1 MGKRGPSAQYAYGIT
16 IEAGNYNEVING
28 FEKRL
33 KDLDKVTKTTTATF
47 AALSEAMKS
56 GKRVDFSK
64 AEGQLTGLVA
74 EMEEVAKWRE
84 QLAGGQKLSDMFDG
98 LEQVKQSLGQ
108 VTGQLDKF
116 GDNIEEIFSILQS
129 VPQNTSKTFVDIRK
143 VLSQTASDM
152 NKIIAE
158 LNNPTEKTDVSG
170 LKNQLSSLATDFVN
184 EWNKAAA
191 QGIKMDQVVDFK
203 PFANIIKTAIN
214 GARSLGTEFNDV
226 SASVTEA
233 TKNVVALYNVK
244 HPTGMFK
251 DLASGISNVGT
262 QSKKTEQTV
271 VKFSSAFK
279 AAISIVDKFSK
290 SDMGLSKKNK
300 EMDEFLAK
308 LKNPEITIDLKN
320 KEVEEEFYKLA
331 DIYDDIVGANNIT
344 PEFLKNLPIDKL
356 KELGS
361 TLQNIIAMGKEF
373 PEFINTDEDNEVSI
387 LDAYGSDLKKVI
399 EGIKALLDEANAQI
413 AESVKTLKSQLE
425 ALGLK
430 DIELDVKLVD
440 LTGDKVQEYVNQLNQ
455 FVDDLTGQLKNKGAI
470 ELPVNIQMPGITPDN
485 ADSKKAKDVISA
497 AMDEYSEI
505 AKDASKEAT
514 KNAKGKAMSKIIS
527 GAFGSNENLDLYLS
541 YIKQQFSKIR
551 ETVRQQ
557 KKEIQD
563 MLSLDFTWNK
573 GEASNS
579 FSNLF
584 VELQDYFADPE
595 NAIKVEI
602 DSTYLKDGIKNA
614 FKDAGGIDLKLPS
627 SGTPM
632 DQSQLAA
639 AIISAFRGTLP
650 TGRQSSTPVTK
661 QTTTSSSASPVTEAD
676 VKDRFVFNI
685 KEFMSKYS
693 GELSEGLN
701 QTLEN
706 IVNSVRDVAKTA
718 NGSKVNQEVRAKIQ
732 AAFGSLDL
740 SKVAEMTNE
749 EIISWVQNA
758 LLKADESGRAIGA
771 DLPKALDNTKVS
783 WKSVSNFTNA
793 LNQLFI
799 KIENETRDV
808 EQAAN
813 ERNKVAI
820 LKDFGYRA
828 RAIDS
833 KSAVVRKLGKG
844 EVDTDFLKSQ
854 MERLQSVKAYK
865 DSLGEEGSKIVKWLD
880 SAIAIYQKLINI
892 SNGTTTFNTEA
903 EKQEEITKLR
913 DELSKIRV
921 SDDKS
926 LIETLSGEITV
937 SKKYKNGTKSRGQR
951 KGFTGSSRSLE
962 KALSLIEKTGDDG
975 VITIKFTSGPND
987 KAFKE
992 WIESENEY
1000 GRTVNTLR
1008 RSKDNNLR
1016 GESKSSLIS
1025 PREDRER
1032 LLDQKIDFKPFSQ
1045 SRKPIDWDEYKNDL
1059 QRRLQENE
1067 EALAEQQKIV
1077 DEARKNLTSA
1087 KRAVSSSS
1095 KKVYSGSGDI
1105 NDEWI
1110 AKEEDILKLATED
1123 KNSGLN
1129 DKSIKQLSKLVKSSY
1144 SKDSKSFKK
1153 AYATAQKDLE
1163 SLMSKEATEDNIA
1176 QVKSLLDFINS
1187 LNRAAE
1193 NYTSAA
1199 KYVDEKFVINEE
1211 IDKSLFESASKRVSD
1226 AGEIKVKSKK
1236 YKGTGLPQTNV
1247 SKLVSGIKRKE
1258 SIEEF
1263 SSYSSAYQEHI
1274 KSLLDSAL
1282 TDLKET
1288 MQGKDTSANRK
1299 KIQSI
1304 LQYIDNLKRQFDQ
1317 FKEIEQK
1324 IYEAYNFGKTKKD
1337 VKFENLSSVDNIIE
1351 NYKTGKEVLQRKI
1364 EEIDQQLAYLDQQK
1378 GNIKHYTD
1386 EQKAIAKLQLD
1397 ASNYYSGISKVKQLE
1412 YNFNNAQT
1420 EQEKEKFAQLLQ
1432 SAKSQNAN
1440 DASKN
1445 IGNVIKFIEELESKL
1460 SDKNI
1465 SEQDRN
1471 TLSSVLQ
1478 EAQSLFKELNV
1489 ANVTGKT
1496 PLFQMSQ
1503 SRYEDII
1510 ADNSAEAERIAEAE
1524 KKALARRA
1532 KVVEKLNDFEAN
1544 SPGAEALRRASS
1556 VKSGESYRSKSIST
1570 QIDKTNA
1577 QSVFNE
1583 SEEKLRVLE
1592 KEKEALQAEK
1602 EKVAEKKKYN
1612 NLLIQE
1618 KKLKEEIAAAD
1629 KAGVSSEEKKIELT
1643 KLQEKIAKQEKK
1655 LGINFEEVSP
1665 SMTKEKAFDKASEY
1679 DAQEKLLRSQVKAL
1693 ESKVESAQELIN
1705 SLTARGFNSAK
1716 GEAELRRFTND
1727 RVADFRSSDYFR
1739 TKKDEIR
1746 DKYLKG
1752 VYKEDGTLDSS
1763 DSLEGK
1769 IRELADK
1776 YSKDID
1782 KIFFNI
1788 ADVKEGNAQEF
1799 LSGLIGDQTRFS
1811 NAFKGNND
1819 VGQKFMADYEEFK
1832 SFYWELIKEEESKV
1846 VDDYKK
1852 SIKVDKHNGTVSYTS
1867 YDGDT
1872 IQEVVVDLKS
1882 QIIQGLKEQ
1891 IEAELMPTL
1900 SEKTGLL
1907 GRVSDSKKQALDF
1920 AGLKES
1926 DIRNIDVD
1934 SKIASLKSD
1943 IEGLKSTN
1951 ISAKDRDIEGAK
1963 QRDLE
1968 RQKSIIEEIE
1978 SVNSRIT
1985 YNEIDQIKLVRELNA
2000 EKENYLKSINKDGS
2014 KSDAGKIAIER
2025 LKTNATAEYVN
2036 SDAYKSQV
2044 EAINNK
2050 YYGKGENGKSLFDES
2065 IDKIVPKYKDAIYR
2079 ILSNTSKYTEEEID
2093 GFLKLI
2099 QDNPELYSSSDA
2111 YFKLG
2116 KTKNAEMAKTLS
2128 DNSERVWSNLV
2139 REYSSIKGF
2148 VEDGIERDIKALIK
2162 NYRDSFEI
2170 NNDNNTVSYTSYV
2183 NGKAENVVRNL
2194 KETLLSVIKQEIAD
2208 ILSGKNIDSIVN
2220 DVVGS
2225 KAKDLYSKRNSA
2237 TYLQKQLKELD
2248 AQKQVIESRIAS
2260 GALSEEDQKEVD
2272 KQLKEKKAIED
2283 KIAVLEKEIEAWEF
2297 VKKAREEA
2305 RELDKKTDQEREATE
2320 LSKIER
2326 YEQSITEKKEKQ
2338 RQLQEELNLLRGE
2351 EVKDV
2356 DTIERKE
2363 SELEEVTKKITE
2375 LEGKK
2380 QKSEG
2385 SLGRIRERIENAPVV
2400 SEASSSGGGILSP
2413 IVNLLTEIRDILSRI
2428 SGVSVKSGESG
2439 KSGSAPNSG
2448 EKTKSEINSML
2459 SKYWYKKNGKSA
2471 TQEEWKQLKQDYVDG
2486 KLTDLDEVLAQEVQ
2500 AKIEKEKK
2508 EDTKPVAK
2516 KNDTK
2521 KSDDRF
2527 SNILRLAGFRDE
2539 NNKAIQLA
2547 SKSTD
2552 EFLSDAQALYDDVKN
2567 WSGDKTSDE
2576 YLAKQ
2581 LSLGKTL
2588 TALRSSLPR
2597 TYSGKNGYTNA
2608 EEWANYLS
2616 ENGLS
2621 GAMESSIKNQKNLK
2635 AVIENGVTVVAEEV
2649 VEQGVEEGKNVAE
2662 EPKQEST
2669 SKKQK
2674 YAGGLTWSK
2683 AKDAI
2688 KNGANKPEDGLS
2700 LEEYITK
2707 AQSLY
2712 NEINSWVGEK
2722 NIEYFSK
2729 RLELGSVM
2737 QKAAVAVKQ
2746 ANPDKKFKNTDLY
2759 NYFAKQYNM
2768 ENVNSLALT
2777 AKRLDGNKEI
2787 MEALADVK
2795 PVDTTP
2801 VTQSV
2806 ENTDNAVVEHVA
2818 ETAKTVE
2825 EEVRQTAEQQKQVEL
2840 SNAEKLKLAKKELQK
2855 RLDAA
2860 KSIQD
2865 GTTLKSN
2872 KVIVTHSDESKK
2884 GVKYSLDENIES
2896 IDEFAEGVWKLT
2908 EAFKDGADA
2917 ANIEYGFATQNGK
2930 RIQLAKGDNDSV
2942 NFTRFHGDI
2951 DSLTHSHSYTKGV
2964 NNMVFSLAD
2973 IDQLETLGTRNNL
2986 KRYNLIYDNEMMS
2999 LNLGKNSQEA
3009 AEAIADC
3016 YPQINDVVM
3025 AMLSREDGNSI
3036 PAENTEEMARILNGY
3051 LQKVVED
3058 AGGRL
3063 SVVNSKGENVTS
3075 KYSITDDEY
3084 NKFNNVLAKF
3094 QSYYDNNFG
3103 SVSKSDHVS
3112 VIRQYLSEEF
3122 GKEFMANITSKSN
3135 ANPHGGLYT
3144 EFSAIPE
3151 YDDEDKKMLDYAEQV
3166 TLYSKK
3172 IVAAEKAFVESLQK
3186 MSNED
3191 LMSFINQ
3198 AEETLGVKKEPEVKP
3213 TLTKAQIAALNPD
3226 DVTALQKASIK
3237 QFSKVRNWNENNVG
3251 NIEGFLGADNKTLVA
3266 YKTQFEELA
3275 KIALDLKAKGESGT
3289 IITKDDISQ
3298 LDIAISK
3305 TKELQTALTKEA
3317 QFKQMK
3323 DAGLIVSGKTKIKS
3337 TDSYSE
3343 RQDIMAQYAKKYA
3356 AQNKSE
3362 YQFGQYDF
3370 INDKI
3375 SFNMIDSAGQVTK
3388 VIMGW
3393 SDAFNTAYIQSSKL
3407 QGSLDKIT
3415 QEVYKTDEAI
3425 KAGEEYGFFQEQ
3437 SEGVKAYKDAL
3448 AEYEAQVKAVAKS
3461 SQKDLAQNF
3470 EELHTAQ
3477 EKAINAGRDLLDKQ
3491 KDAYGFNN
3499 AQKVLGR
3506 TGDVDAVLQ
3515 NYRDQGINVNDIE
3528 LVRNYNDAMGDL
3540 NKKIEELK
3548 KNGKLWDANEQPGL
3562 KLLADRAIEAEKA
3575 LLKADEAQ
3583 RQLNGEVIK
3592 GKNAKFFE
3600 GINPNNVDQVKQ
3612 AMEQYARSINGVDAQ
3627 SIKWSEDQKTLSY
3640 SVRTGKREVSDF
3652 TIGVKELTNEFYEA
3666 RTGTR
3671 AVKTGME
3678 EFLGSIGD
3686 KFKEVGR
3693 YLLSFGSFYRVWGE
3707 IQKGVTYVRE
3717 IDSALT
3723 ELKKVTDETDETYA
3737 QFLNTMS
3744 QTGAEVGATVK
3755 DLTNMA
3761 ANWARLGYS
3770 IQEAGELAKSTAV
3783 LLNVSEFTDADTAS
3797 KALIS
3802 TMQAYGYAAEDS
3814 MHVVD
3819 VLNEIGNNFAIS
3831 SDGIATA
3838 LQDSASSLMAA
3849 GNNLEQSVAM
3859 IAAANKVL
3867 QDPNSVGSALRTISL
3882 RIRGTSVKV
3891 LEEMGEETDGVIESV
3906 SKLQAKVKGLSG
3918 VDILTD
3924 TGAYKDTYTI
3934 IKEIGQVWEQM
3945 NDINRAALL
3954 ELLAGKNRSNAMAA
3968 LLTNM
3973 EDLEGA
3979 YEDAMAAQGSAEA
3992 ENEKYMN
3999 SIQGRIDQFNN
4010 ALQTMW
4016 SSELDSGFVKFIVSA
4031 GTALVKFIDTIGLL
4045 PSILTMIGAIKLGKI
4060 FLPKMWTSLTIA
4072 VTTHIAALSGETAA
4086 IEALNGAK
4094 VKAAIMDSTSISN
4107 DVKEIA
4113 IKTLLTGEIGNE
4125 TVVTDLNTVSKIKAA
4140 LAQQGLNDAQ
4150 ISGVLSAMGLTT
4162 ANVGLGTSFKLLA
4175 ANIWKSIK
4183 AILVYIATNPWTWVA
4198 IGATA
4203 AIIVIA
4209 KLTKTHQ
4216 EYVKEL
4222 KETSDE
4228 ISDVKS
4234 NLSSLEDELKSV
4246 SDRIDELNSK
4256 DKLSFTEKEELKNLK
4271 AQNAELERSIR
4282 IEEQKE
4288 KRLQKKAAKN
4298 LNDAVKTDYSINGKS
4313 TVYKDSDGNY
4323 VSQTVAVDQSANN
4336 YAPGNE
4342 KLNDGYSKETVSSI
4356 QAKII
4361 EYERTQKELEEAKD
4375 ELEKLGDE
4383 AEDKEVKNA
4392 QAKVD
4397 RLQRS
4402 ADSAYDAISN
4412 TMDKFNEDYLSQ
4424 DGVEWQYGNPDEL
4437 EDWQKQM
4444 NANLKIIY
4452 DAQDKLAIG
4461 ADNTGKAI
4469 KSAFSRVT
4477 LQTEF
4482 RDELKEI
4489 QDTAGITGEKL
4500 KEMYEA
4506 DNSTDNTGMKALI
4519 QSLMDCGVIANAS
4532 AEELQKVVDLS
4543 LELGDSASDAATAN
4557 KKLARSQKMLQ
4568 YSRLYKELHKYTDA
4582 LRDGRK
4588 RSGEL
4593 FAQDKKSVQA
4603 IREKMAA
4610 LSEEISKYDILG
4622 DQMNE
4627 AKEAFTDFENA
4638 KKSSEENPE
4647 YIDTAG
4653 EMFQAVIDGFH
4664 SAEMGSETF
4673 KAAFKGLIPESVY
4686 KDLDTLEERYTAA
4699 GEYVKNTL
4707 SRYFKIEY
4715 DDDGA
4720 VKSVETTTKNIETF
4734 IEDAKEKGLM
4744 SFSDGVW
4751 TVEETDFKKFADK
4764 MGITESMLVAI
4775 GTQMDN
4781 IDADWIMGDNSSF
4794 FDSFD
4799 MGTEANIYK
4808 TTKALTDL
4816 DQQFIDGKISVDEYT
4831 QKYQELQ
4838 DKLSENKENA
4848 INDIINYDNATK
4860 KVDELQNSLK
4870 AATDKLNELKNNPEA
4885 TEDQIAE
4892 AAKNANEIATNL
4904 QTALQ
4909 NKSALEKPSQVLVEF
4924 AVANIEDEKAKIVAE
4939 LGTIDASIKLTTT
4952 DKDGKEQ
4959 INSSIIKQLDDGT
4972 YEINVDANLTEE
4984 SKAKVQSYVD
4994 LLNKEAQINSYVEG
5008 DQGAK
5013 ESADDLKKT
5022 YEDLSQVIKDLPSP
5036 KINTSLAQSAVNTL
5050 KKTVDNLKDSFD
5062 DLPTE
5067 VTTTVTTVN
5076 RTVNETV
5083 ERKSTGF
5090 GWIDKILGLNFDGNA
5105 HFDGAANASGT
5116 LGAEKTETSLVGEL
5130 GPELRVRGN
5139 RWEMLGEN
5147 GTEFADV
5154 QKGDIIFNHKQ
5165 TEELL
5170 KNGHISSRGK
5180 AFVGGTAYAGTS
5192 GTIFTKYATEKDYG
5206 GKVPDWYGHADLLY
5220 DAANSVSDAAD
5231 DISDA
5236 ADDFE
5241 EVFDWF
5247 EVLLEE
5253 IEDNISLMN
5262 AKLEN
5267 TVGISAKKGI
5277 YSEILN
5283 TEQFKLQELY
5293 EGIKLYSD
5301 YANKLL
5307 AKVPDQYKEMAKNG
5321 AVAITDFLGE
5331 ANEEVVDS
5339 INNYREWA
5347 KKVSDLNQQLEET
5360 KTKISDTHV
5369 EIQNMLKDEYD
5380 NRISL
5385 ITSVNDRI
5393 QGTIDLLDE
5402 EGKRSSAVMYEEMI
5416 KNSTKQLSE
5425 LQSKRAEMQRAL
5437 DEAVRSGDVAREST
5451 QWYEM
5456 VNAIN
5461 DVDSEINDCRIDLE
5475 GFQNSI
5481 NQLHWD
5487 NFEKFIDAIDNVG
5500 NEISNL
5506 GDLID
5511 EEDVVDEVGN
5521 WTDKG
5526 ITALGLYAQ
5535 EMERAKYRAGQYGK
5549 EIEYLNQEYAAGKYS
5564 VDEYNEKLQELKDGQ
5579 WDSIKSYEAAKKSI
5593 IDLNKTRVEAI
5604 KDGIQKEIDAYSEL
5618 IDKKKEELS
5627 LQKDAHDFSKQVTEQ
5642 QKNIANI
5649 QKQLAA
5655 MAGDNS
5661 ASAIARRKQLEA
5673 ELAAA
5678 QEELDELYYNH
5689 SVEKQ
5694 QEALDK
5700 SLENYQDDKQNEMDA
5715 LDESLKNEEQII
5727 ADSYATITA
5736 NTESVAQTLSD
5747 IASQYGITLS
5757 DSVMQPWLDGANA
5770 IGTYQEQLDTSMSS
5784 FTQQLEALKQMYADL
5799 QNQADSAGRS
5809 MVDAINGNKS
5819 KTEGATYTPPTPS
5832 QPSTPSKPSKPS
5844 APSTGSSVTVKK
5856 SATRFSRDGGNGTRM
5871 QSWVPGS
5878 TFTVYQV
5885 SDSEVLIG
5893 RNGQY
5898 TGWVRLSD
5906 IEGYA
5911 KGTKE
5916 IQNNQLAMLD
5926 ELGDELV
5933 LHAGKNGRLE
5943 YLTKGTSVVPA
5954 DITSNLMKL
5963 GSLDPKDILERNRP
5977 SIGAPHV
5984 IDNSIELKMEFGS
5997 LVHVDTVS
6005 NDTLPY
6011 LQKMVRN
6018 EFDNCMKHVNQGL
6031 KKFVR

>member
-33 KDLDKVTKTTTATF
+33 KNLDKVTATTTKTF

-56 GKRVDFSK
+56 GKQVDFGK

-84 QLAGGQKLSDMFDG
+84 QLSGGQKLSDMFDG
-98 LEQVKQSLGQ
+98 LDQVKQSLGQ
-108 VTGQLDKF
+108 ITSQMDKF
-116 GDNIEEIFSILQS
+116 GDNIEEIFSILQN
-129 VPQNTSKTFVDIRK
+129 VPQNTSKTFVDVRK
-143 VLSQTASDM
+143 VLQKQASEM
-152 NKIIAE
+152 NAIIKE

-170 LKNQLSSLATDFVN
+170 LKKQLSSLATDFVN
-184 EWNKAAA
+184 EWNKATS
-191 QGIKMDQVVDFK
+191 QGVKMDQVVDFK
-203 PFANIIKTAIN
+203 PFANIIKTAIS
-214 GARSLGTEFNDV
+214 GARSLGAEFNDV

-251 DLASGISNVGT
+251 DMVSGISNVGT

-361 TLQNIIAMGKEF
+361 TLQNIIAMGKKF
-373 PEFINTDEDNEVSI
+373 PEFINTDEDDEVSI

-413 AESVKTLKSQLE
+413 AESVRTLKDQLE

-497 AMDEYSEI
+497 VMDEYSEI

-573 GEASNS
+573 GETSNS

-650 TGRQSSTPVTK
+650 TDRQSSTPVTK
-661 QTTTSSSASPVTEAD
+661 QTTAFSSASPVTEAD

-880 SAIAIYQKLINI
+880 SAITIYQKLINI

-926 LIETLSGEITV
+926 LIETLSGEIAV

-1000 GRTVNTLR
+1000 GKTVNTLR

-1045 SRKPIDWDEYKNDL
+1045 SRKPIDWDGYESDL

-1087 KRAVSSSS
+1087 KRVASSSS

-1163 SLMSKEATEDNIA
+1163 SLMSKEATEDNVA
-1176 QVKSLLDFINS
+1176 QIKSLLDFINS
-1187 LNRAAE
+1187 LNRATE

-1199 KYVDEKFVINEE
+1199 KYVDEKFVINKE
-1211 IDKSLFESASKRVSD
+1211 IDESLFESASKRVSD
-1226 AGEIKVKSKK
+1226 AGEIKVKSKG
-1236 YKGTGLPQTNV
+1236 YKGTKLPQTNV
-1247 SKLVSGIKRKE
+1247 SELVSGIKRKE

-1263 SSYSSAYQEHI
+1263 SSYSSAYQEYI

-1282 TDLKET
+1282 TDLNET
-1288 MQGKDTSANRK
+1288 VQGKDTSANRK

-1304 LQYIDNLKRQFDQ
+1304 LQYIDNLKKQFDQ

-1337 VKFENLSSVDNIIE
+1337 VKFENLSSVDDIIE
-1351 NYKTGKEVLQRKI
+1351 NYKTGKEILQRKI
-1364 EEIDQQLAYLDQQK
+1364 EEIDEQLAYLDKQK

-1460 SDKNI
+1460 SDKKI

-1524 KKALARRA
+1524 KKALVRRA
-1532 KVVEKLNDFEAN
+1532 KAVEKLNDFEAN
-1544 SPGAEALRRASS
+1544 SLGAEALRRVSS
-1556 VKSGESYRSKSIST
+1556 VKSGESYRSKSVST

-1577 QSVFNE
+1577 QSIFNE
-1583 SEEKLRVLE
+1583 SEERLRVLE

-1618 KKLKEEIAAAD
+1618 KKLKEEITAAD
-1629 KAGVSSEEKKIELT
+1629 KAGVSSEEKKAELT

-1665 SMTKEKAFDKASEY
+1665 SMTKKKAFDKASEY

-1799 LSGLIGDQTRFS
+1799 LNGLIGDQTRFS

-1832 SFYWELIKEEESKV
+1832 SFYWELIKEEENKV

-1852 SIKVDKHNGTVSYTS
+1852 SIKVDKHNGTISYIS

-1943 IEGLKSTN
+1943 IESLKSTN

-1978 SVNSRIT
+1978 DIDSRIT
-1985 YNEIDQIKLVRELNA
+1985 SNVKDQIKLERELNA

-2036 SDAYKSQV
+2036 SDDYKSQV

-2079 ILSNTSKYTEEEID
+2079 ILSKTSKYTEEEID

-2128 DNSERVWSNLV
+2128 NNSERVWSNLV
-2139 REYSSIKGF
+2139 REYSSIKGS

-2170 NNDNNTVSYTSYV
+2170 NNDNNIVSYTSYA
-2183 NGKAENVVRNL
+2183 NGKTENVVRNL
-2194 KETLLSVIKQEIAD
+2194 KETLLSVIEQEIVD

-2220 DVVGS
+2220 DAVGS

-2237 TYLQKQLKELD
+2237 IYLQKQLDGLNV
-2248 AQKQVIESRIAS
+2248 QKQVIESRIAN
-2260 GALSEEDQKEVD
+2260 GTLSEEDQKEID

-2305 RELDKKTDQEREATE
+2305 RELDRKTDQEREATE

-2356 DTIERKE
+2356 DVIERKE

-2385 SLGRIRERIENAPVV
+2385 NLGRIRERIENAPVV

-2439 KSGSAPNSG
+2439 KSGSTPNSDG
-2448 EKTKSEINSML
+2448 KTKREINSML
-2459 SKYWYKKNGKSA
+2459 SEYWQKKNGRSA
-2471 TQEEWKQLKQDYVDG
+2471 TKEEWNKLKSDYTSG
-2486 KLTDLDEVLAQEVQ
+2486 NLTDLEQVLGQGV
-2500 AKIEKEKK
+2500 
-2508 EDTKPVAK
+2508 
-2516 KNDTK
+2516 
-2521 KSDDRF
+2521 
-2527 SNILRLAGFRDE
+2527 
-2539 NNKAIQLA
+2539 
-2547 SKSTD
+2547 
-2552 EFLSDAQALYDDVKN
+2552 
-2567 WSGDKTSDE
+2567 
-2576 YLAKQ
+2576 
-2581 LSLGKTL
+2581 
-2588 TALRSSLPR
+2588 
-2597 TYSGKNGYTNA
+2597 
-2608 EEWANYLS
+2608 S
-2616 ENGLS
+2616 E
-2621 GAMESSIKNQKNLK
+2621 
-2635 AVIENGVTVVAEEV
+2635 VAEEV
-2649 VEQGVEEGKNVAE
+2649 VKQGVEKGKKASKENNTPVTKSKDKAKDSLEDGISTVASEVVEQGTKEGKKTA
-2662 EPKQEST
+2662 KEST

-2674 YAGGLTWSK
+2674 YAGGLTWSQTK
-2683 AKDAI
+2683 EKIKKDATT
-2688 KNGANKPEDGLS
+2688 PEDGLS

-2801 VTQSV
+2801 VTQAV
-2806 ENTDNAVVEHVA
+2806 ENADNAVVEHVT

-2825 EEVRQTAEQQKQVEL
+2825 EEVKQTTEQQKQVEL
-2840 SNAEKLKLAKKELQK
+2840 SNAEKLKLARKEAQR
-2855 RLDAA
+2855 RLDIA
-2860 KSIQD
+2860 KGIAQD
-2865 GTTLKSN
+2865 GTKSN
-2872 KVIVTHSDESKK
+2872 SKEVIKP
-2884 GVKYSLDENIES
+2884 ES
-2896 IDEFAEGVWKLT
+2896 IPSIQNPEHIFNEGVESTEAFVKEVWKLT
-2908 EAFKDGADA
+2908 EAFKAGANV

-2930 RIQLAKGDNDSV
+2930 RVQLAKGDNGSV
-2942 NFTRFHGDI
+2942 DFKRFYGDV
-2951 DSLTHSHSYTKGV
+2951 DSLTHSHSYTKGL
-2964 NNMVFSLAD
+2964 NNMIFSLAD
-2973 IDQLETLGTRNNL
+2973 IDQLETLGTKNNL
-2986 KRYNLIYDNEMMS
+2986 KKYNLIYDNEMMS

-3009 AEAIADC
+3009 VEAIADC
-3016 YPQINDVVM
+3016 YPQINDIVS

-3036 PAENTEEMARILNGY
+3036 PAENSDEMARILNGY
-3051 LQKVVED
+3051 LQRVVED

-3084 NKFNNVLAKF
+3084 SKLNNVLSKF
-3094 QSYYDNNFG
+3094 QGYYDANYG
-3103 SVSKSDHVS
+3103 EISKSDYIAT
-3112 VIRQYLSEEF
+3112 IRQYLAEEF
-3122 GKEFMANITSKSN
+3122 GKEYMSNVYSKSN
-3135 ANPHGGLYT
+3135 INPHGGIVAEY
-3144 EFSAIPE
+3144 SP
-3151 YDDEDKKMLDYAEQV
+3151 YDDELLAQSEQITLHAKKV
-3166 TLYSKK
+3166 
-3172 IVAAEKAFVESLQK
+3172 VEAQEAWQTALRE
-3186 MSNED
+3186 MTNED
-3191 LMSFINQ
+3191 LLTTIRQLENAS
-3198 AEETLGVKKEPEVKP
+3198 GVNKEPEIKP

-3251 NIEGFLGADNKTLVA
+3251 NIEEKLGVDNKTLVA

-3275 KIALDLKAKGESGT
+3275 KIALDLKTKGESGT

-3298 LDIAISK
+3298 LDTAIAK
-3305 TKELQTALTKEA
+3305 TKELQSELTKEA
-3317 QFKQMK
+3317 QLKQMK
-3323 DAGLIVSGKTKIKS
+3323 DASLIVSGKTKIKS

-3356 AQNKSE
+3356 TQNKSE

-3393 SDAFNTAYIQSSKL
+3393 SEAFNSAYIQSSKL

-3448 AEYEAQVKAVAKS
+3448 AEYEAQVKAVSKS

-3470 EELHTAQ
+3470 EALHTAQ
-3477 EKAINAGRDLLDKQ
+3477 EKVINAGKDLLDKQ

-3499 AQKVLGR
+3499 AQKVIGR

-3515 NYRDQGINVNDIE
+3515 NYRDQGINVNDVE
-3528 LVRNYNDAMGDL
+3528 LVKNYNDAIAAL
-3540 NKKIEELK
+3540 NDKVKTLK
-3548 KNGKLWDANEQPGL
+3548 ENGKLWDHDEQSGL

-3600 GINPNNVDQVKQ
+3600 GVDPNNVDQVKQ

-3627 SIKWSEDQKTLSY
+3627 SIKWSEDQRALSY
-3640 SVRTGKREVSDF
+3640 SVRTGKNEVSDF

-3693 YLLSFGSFYRVWGE
+3693 YLLSFGSFYSVWGE
-3707 IQKGVTYVRE
+3707 IQNGVTYVRE

-3797 KALIS
+3797 EALIS

-3831 SDGIATA
+3831 SDGISTA

-3859 IAAANKVL
+3859 IAAA
-3867 QDPNSVGSALRTISL
+3867 
-3882 RIRGTSVKV
+3882 
-3891 LEEMGEETDGVIESV
+3891 
-3906 SKLQAKVKGLSG
+3906 
-3918 VDILTD
+3918 
-3924 TGAYKDTYTI
+3924 
-3934 IKEIGQVWEQM
+3934 
-3945 NDINRAALL
+3945 
-3954 ELLAGKNRSNAMAA
+3954 
-3968 LLTNM
+3968 
-3973 EDLEGA
+3973 
-3979 YEDAMAAQGSAEA
+3979 
-3992 ENEKYMN
+3992 
-3999 SIQGRIDQFNN
+3999 
-4010 ALQTMW
+4010 
-4016 SSELDSGFVKFIVSA
+4016 
-4031 GTALVKFIDTIGLL
+4031 
-4045 PSILTMIGAIKLGKI
+4045 I
-4060 FLPKMWTSLTIA
+4060 FYGCSYR
-4072 VTTHIAALSGETAA
+4072 
-4086 IEALNGAK
+4086 
-4094 VKAAIMDSTSISN
+4094 
-4107 DVKEIA
+4107 
-4113 IKTLLTGEIGNE
+4113 
-4125 TVVTDLNTVSKIKAA
+4125 
-4140 LAQQGLNDAQ
+4140 
-4150 ISGVLSAMGLTT
+4150 
-4162 ANVGLGTSFKLLA
+4162 
-4175 ANIWKSIK
+4175 NI
-4183 AILVYIATNPWTWVA
+4183 
-4198 IGATA
+4198 
-4203 AIIVIA
+4203 
-4209 KLTKTHQ
+4209 
-4216 EYVKEL
+4216 
-4222 KETSDE
+4222 
-4228 ISDVKS
+4228 
-4234 NLSSLEDELKSV
+4234 
-4246 SDRIDELNSK
+4246 
-4256 DKLSFTEKEELKNLK
+4256 
-4271 AQNAELERSIR
+4271 
-4282 IEEQKE
+4282 
-4288 KRLQKKAAKN
+4288 
-4298 LNDAVKTDYSINGKS
+4298 
-4313 TVYKDSDGNY
+4313 
-4323 VSQTVAVDQSANN
+4323 
-4336 YAPGNE
+4336 
-4342 KLNDGYSKETVSSI
+4342 
-4356 QAKII
+4356 
-4361 EYERTQKELEEAKD
+4361 
-4375 ELEKLGDE
+4375 
-4383 AEDKEVKNA
+4383 
-4392 QAKVD
+4392 
-4397 RLQRS
+4397 
-4402 ADSAYDAISN
+4402 
-4412 TMDKFNEDYLSQ
+4412 
-4424 DGVEWQYGNPDEL
+4424 
-4437 EDWQKQM
+4437 
-4444 NANLKIIY
+4444 
-4452 DAQDKLAIG
+4452 
-4461 ADNTGKAI
+4461 
-4469 KSAFSRVT
+4469 
-4477 LQTEF
+4477 
-4482 RDELKEI
+4482 
-4489 QDTAGITGEKL
+4489 
-4500 KEMYEA
+4500 
-4506 DNSTDNTGMKALI
+4506 
-4519 QSLMDCGVIANAS
+4519 
-4532 AEELQKVVDLS
+4532 
-4543 LELGDSASDAATAN
+4543 
-4557 KKLARSQKMLQ
+4557 
-4568 YSRLYKELHKYTDA
+4568 
-4582 LRDGRK
+4582 
-4588 RSGEL
+4588 
-4593 FAQDKKSVQA
+4593 
-4603 IREKMAA
+4603 
-4610 LSEEISKYDILG
+4610 
-4622 DQMNE
+4622 
-4627 AKEAFTDFENA
+4627 
-4638 KKSSEENPE
+4638 
-4647 YIDTAG
+4647 
-4653 EMFQAVIDGFH
+4653 
-4664 SAEMGSETF
+4664 
-4673 KAAFKGLIPESVY
+4673 
-4686 KDLDTLEERYTAA
+4686 
-4699 GEYVKNTL
+4699 
-4707 SRYFKIEY
+4707 
-4715 DDDGA
+4715 
-4720 VKSVETTTKNIETF
+4720 
-4734 IEDAKEKGLM
+4734 
-4744 SFSDGVW
+4744 
-4751 TVEETDFKKFADK
+4751 
-4764 MGITESMLVAI
+4764 
-4775 GTQMDN
+4775 
-4781 IDADWIMGDNSSF
+4781 
-4794 FDSFD
+4794 
-4799 MGTEANIYK
+4799 
-4808 TTKALTDL
+4808 
-4816 DQQFIDGKISVDEYT
+4816 
-4831 QKYQELQ
+4831 
-4838 DKLSENKENA
+4838 
-4848 INDIINYDNATK
+4848 
-4860 KVDELQNSLK
+4860 
-4870 AATDKLNELKNNPEA
+4870 
-4885 TEDQIAE
+4885 
-4892 AAKNANEIATNL
+4892 
-4904 QTALQ
+4904 
-4909 NKSALEKPSQVLVEF
+4909 
-4924 AVANIEDEKAKIVAE
+4924 
-4939 LGTIDASIKLTTT
+4939 
-4952 DKDGKEQ
+4952 
-4959 INSSIIKQLDDGT
+4959 
-4972 YEINVDANLTEE
+4972 
-4984 SKAKVQSYVD
+4984 
-4994 LLNKEAQINSYVEG
+4994 
-5008 DQGAK
+5008 
-5013 ESADDLKKT
+5013 
-5022 YEDLSQVIKDLPSP
+5022 
-5036 KINTSLAQSAVNTL
+5036 
-5050 KKTVDNLKDSFD
+5050 
-5062 DLPTE
+5062 
-5067 VTTTVTTVN
+5067 
-5076 RTVNETV
+5076 
-5083 ERKSTGF
+5083 
-5090 GWIDKILGLNFDGNA
+5090 
-5105 HFDGAANASGT
+5105 
-5116 LGAEKTETSLVGEL
+5116 
-5130 GPELRVRGN
+5130 
-5139 RWEMLGEN
+5139 
-5147 GTEFADV
+5147 
-5154 QKGDIIFNHKQ
+5154 
-5165 TEELL
+5165 
-5170 KNGHISSRGK
+5170 
-5180 AFVGGTAYAGTS
+5180 
-5192 GTIFTKYATEKDYG
+5192 
-5206 GKVPDWYGHADLLY
+5206 
-5220 DAANSVSDAAD
+5220 
-5231 DISDA
+5231 
-5236 ADDFE
+5236 
-5241 EVFDWF
+5241 
-5247 EVLLEE
+5247 
-5253 IEDNISLMN
+5253 
-5262 AKLEN
+5262 
-5267 TVGISAKKGI
+5267 
-5277 YSEILN
+5277 
-5283 TEQFKLQELY
+5283 
-5293 EGIKLYSD
+5293 
-5301 YANKLL
+5301 
-5307 AKVPDQYKEMAKNG
+5307 
-5321 AVAITDFLGE
+5321 
-5331 ANEEVVDS
+5331 
-5339 INNYREWA
+5339 
-5347 KKVSDLNQQLEET
+5347 
-5360 KTKISDTHV
+5360 
-5369 EIQNMLKDEYD
+5369 
-5380 NRISL
+5380 
-5385 ITSVNDRI
+5385 
-5393 QGTIDLLDE
+5393 
-5402 EGKRSSAVMYEEMI
+5402 
-5416 KNSTKQLSE
+5416 
-5425 LQSKRAEMQRAL
+5425 
-5437 DEAVRSGDVAREST
+5437 
-5451 QWYEM
+5451 
-5456 VNAIN
+5456 
-5461 DVDSEINDCRIDLE
+5461 
-5475 GFQNSI
+5475 
-5481 NQLHWD
+5481 
-5487 NFEKFIDAIDNVG
+5487 
-5500 NEISNL
+5500 
-5506 GDLID
+5506 
-5511 EEDVVDEVGN
+5511 
-5521 WTDKG
+5521 
-5526 ITALGLYAQ
+5526 
-5535 EMERAKYRAGQYGK
+5535 
-5549 EIEYLNQEYAAGKYS
+5549 
-5564 VDEYNEKLQELKDGQ
+5564 
-5579 WDSIKSYEAAKKSI
+5579 
-5593 IDLNKTRVEAI
+5593 
-5604 KDGIQKEIDAYSEL
+5604 
-5618 IDKKKEELS
+5618 
-5627 LQKDAHDFSKQVTEQ
+5627 
-5642 QKNIANI
+5642 
-5649 QKQLAA
+5649 
-5655 MAGDNS
+5655 
-5661 ASAIARRKQLEA
+5661 
-5673 ELAAA
+5673 
-5678 QEELDELYYNH
+5678 
-5689 SVEKQ
+5689 
-5694 QEALDK
+5694 
-5700 SLENYQDDKQNEMDA
+5700 
-5715 LDESLKNEEQII
+5715 
-5727 ADSYATITA
+5727 
-5736 NTESVAQTLSD
+5736 
-5747 IASQYGITLS
+5747 
-5757 DSVMQPWLDGANA
+5757 
-5770 IGTYQEQLDTSMSS
+5770 
-5784 FTQQLEALKQMYADL
+5784 
-5799 QNQADSAGRS
+5799 
-5809 MVDAINGNKS
+5809 
-5819 KTEGATYTPPTPS
+5819 
-5832 QPSTPSKPSKPS
+5832 
-5844 APSTGSSVTVKK
+5844 
-5856 SATRFSRDGGNGTRM
+5856 
-5871 QSWVPGS
+5871 
-5878 TFTVYQV
+5878 
-5885 SDSEVLIG
+5885 
-5893 RNGQY
+5893 
-5898 TGWVRLSD
+5898 
-5906 IEGYA
+5906 
-5911 KGTKE
+5911 
-5916 IQNNQLAMLD
+5916 
-5926 ELGDELV
+5926 
-5933 LHAGKNGRLE
+5933 
-5943 YLTKGTSVVPA
+5943 
-5954 DITSNLMKL
+5954 
-5963 GSLDPKDILERNRP
+5963 
-5977 SIGAPHV
+5977 
-5984 IDNSIELKMEFGS
+5984 
-5997 LVHVDTVS
+5997 
-6005 NDTLPY
+6005 
-6011 LQKMVRN
+6011 
-6018 EFDNCMKHVNQGL
+6018 
-6031 KKFVR
+6031 

>member
-33 KDLDKVTKTTTATF
+33 KNLDKVTATTTKTF

-56 GKRVDFSK
+56 GKQFDFSK

-116 GDNIEEIFSILQS
+116 GDNIEEIFSILQN

-203 PFANIIKTAIN
+203 PFANIIKTAIS
-214 GARSLGTEFNDV
+214 GARSLGAEFNDV

-233 TKNVVALYNVK
+233 TKNVVALYSVK

-251 DLASGISNVGT
+251 DMAVGLSSVES
-262 QSKKTEQTV
+262 QAKRTEQSA
-271 VKFSSAFK
+271 VKFGSTFK
-279 AAISIVDKFSK
+279 AAIAIVEKFGK
-290 SDMGLSKKNK
+290 TDMGLAKKNK

-308 LKNPEITIDLKN
+308 LKNPEITIDISKGIDD
-320 KEVEEEFYKLA
+320 KSVEDEFKRLEQRF
-331 DIYDDIVGANNIT
+331 DDLVGENDVT
-344 PEFLKNLPIDKL
+344 PDFLKNLPVDKL
-356 KELGS
+356 KELGIV
-361 TLQNIIAMGKEF
+361 LQNIVAIGSKNPKWLDIGKDF
-373 PEFINTDEDNEVSI
+373 DISALI
-387 LDAYGSDLKKVI
+387 GGYQADLKSVI
-399 EGIKALLDEANAQI
+399 TEIKKQLDEANAQI
-413 AESVKTLKSQLE
+413 TDSVKTLKSKLE

-430 DIELDVKLVD
+430 DIELNVKLVD
-440 LTGDKVQEYVNQLNQ
+440 LTGDKVGEYVAQLNK
-455 FVDDLTGQLKNKGAI
+455 FVDDLTGQLKDKGAI
-470 ELPVNIQMPGITPDN
+470 ELPVNIQIPGITPNGTATKEVKNVIKAELDN
-485 ADSKKAKDVISA
+485 FSSIASDVTKTKDVVSDARNKA
-497 AMDEYSEI
+497 A
-505 AKDASKEAT
+505 
-514 KNAKGKAMSKIIS
+514 SKIIS
-527 GAFGSNENLDLYLS
+527 SAFGSNENLEVYLN
-541 YIKQQFSKIR
+541 YIKEQFSKIR
-551 ETVRQQ
+551 ETVKRQ
-557 KKEIQD
+557 KREIQD

-573 GEASNS
+573 GEAGNS

-584 VELQDYFADPE
+584 VDLQDYFSDPE

-602 DSTYLKDGIKNA
+602 DSTYLKDRIKEA
-614 FKDAGGIDLKLPS
+614 FKEAGGIDLKLQS

-632 DQSQLAA
+632 DQSQIAA
-639 AIISAFRGTLP
+639 AIVSAFGGAATVA
-650 TGRQSSTPVTK
+650 RQSVTSARKTATTP
-661 QTTTSSSASPVTEAD
+661 TSSPVTEED
-676 VKDRFVFNI
+676 VKSRFVFNI

-693 GELSEGLN
+693 GELSESLN
-701 QTLEN
+701 VTLEN
-706 IVNSVRDVAKTA
+706 IVNYVRDVAKTA
-718 NGSKVNQEVRAKIQ
+718 NGKRVNPEVRAKIQ

-740 SKVAEMTNE
+740 SKVAEMTNQQ
-749 EIISWVQNA
+749 IIDWVQNA
-758 LLKADESGRAIGA
+758 LLKADESGRAVGA
-771 DLPKALDNTKVS
+771 DLQDALKRTKVS
-783 WKSVSNFTNA
+783 WKSISNFSNA

-799 KIENETRDV
+799 KIDNETRDV
-808 EQAAN
+808 DQAAKD
-813 ERNKVAI
+813 RQKVAV

-833 KSAVVRKLGKG
+833 KNAVVRKLGKG
-844 EVDTDFLKSQ
+844 EADIEFLKSQ

-865 DSLGEEGSKIVKWLD
+865 NSLGEEGSKIVKWLD

-892 SNGTTTFNTEA
+892 SNGTTTFNTEV

-913 DELSKIRV
+913 KELSKIRV
-921 SDDKS
+921 SDDKQ

-937 SKKYKNGTKSRGQR
+937 SKKYKNGTKSRGQT
-951 KGFTGSSRSLE
+951 KGFNGGSRGLE
-962 KALSLIEKTGDDG
+962 KALSLIEKAGDDG
-975 VITIKFTSGPND
+975 VITITFTSGPTD
-987 KAFKE
+987 KAFRE

-1000 GRTVNTLR
+1000 GKTVNTRRRLR
-1008 RSKDNNLR
+1008 DNNVR
-1016 GESKSSLIS
+1016 GESKSSLTS
-1025 PREDRER
+1025 PREDRKR
-1032 LLDQKIDFKPFSQ
+1032 LLDQEINFKPFSQ
-1045 SRKPIDWDEYKNDL
+1045 SRKPINWDEYESDL

-1067 EALAEQQKIV
+1067 DALVEQQKIV

-1087 KRAVSSSS
+1087 KRNNSSASRN
-1095 KKVYSGSGDI
+1095 VYIGAGEIDSNPIDKI
-1105 NDEWI
+1105 
-1110 AKEEDILKLATED
+1110 EDILKAADED
-1123 KNSGLN
+1123 K
-1129 DKSIKQLSKLVKSSY
+1129 KSLVSSKSAKQLSKMVKSSY
-1144 SKDSKSFKK
+1144 LKDAKSFKK
-1153 AYATAQKDLE
+1153 AYEKAESDLNE
-1163 SLMSKEATEDNIA
+1163 LMSKEASEDNVA
-1176 QVKSLLDFINS
+1176 QVKSILNFIES
-1187 LNRAAE
+1187 LNRAAA
-1193 NYTSAA
+1193 NYSSAA
-1199 KYVDEKFVINEE
+1199 KYVDENFVIDEK
-1211 IDKSLFESASKRVSD
+1211 IDTSLFERASKRVSD
-1226 AGEIKVKSKK
+1226 AGEIKKNKK
-1236 YKGTGLPQTNV
+1236 YQGAKIPQSNV
-1247 SKLVSGIKRKE
+1247 SELVYGIKRKE
-1258 SIEEF
+1258 VIDKLPDIGSVYENQVK
-1263 SSYSSAYQEHI
+1263 Y
-1274 KSLLDSAL
+1274 LLDNAL
-1282 TDLKET
+1282 TDLNEEIR
-1288 MQGKDTSANRK
+1288 GKDTPANRK
-1299 KIQSI
+1299 KIQGI
-1304 LQYIDNLKRQFDQ
+1304 LQYIDDLKAQFDQ
-1317 FKEIEQK
+1317 FKEIERK
-1324 IYEAYNFGKTKKD
+1324 IYETYDFGKSKPD
-1337 VKFENLSSVDNIIE
+1337 VKFEDLSSKDNIVE
-1351 NYKTGKEVLQRKI
+1351 TYKKAKETLQERI
-1364 EEIDQQLAYLDQQK
+1364 EEIDRELADINKQK
-1378 GNIKHYTD
+1378 GGIKHYTD

-1445 IGNVIKFIEELESKL
+1445 ISNVIKFIEELESKL

-1503 SRYEDII
+1503 SRYEDIMV
-1510 ADNSAEAERIAEAE
+1510 DNTAEAERIAEAE

-1532 KVVEKLNDFEAN
+1532 KVVEELNDLET
-1544 SPGAEALRRASS
+1544 SSLGAEALRRASA
-1556 VKSGESYRSKSIST
+1556 VKSGEDYRMKSAS
-1570 QIDKTNA
+1570 A
-1577 QSVFNE
+1577 QMGEVSAKSVL
-1583 SEEKLRVLE
+1583 SEAEERLHSLE
-1592 KEKEALQAEK
+1592 KEKEMLQAEK
-1602 EKVAEKKKYN
+1602 EKEAEKKKYN

-1618 KKLKEEIAAAD
+1618 KQLKDEIAVAD
-1629 KAGVSSEEKKIELT
+1629 KAGVSTEEKKVELRN
-1643 KLQEKIAKQEKK
+1643 LQEKIARQEKK
-1655 LGINFEEVSP
+1655 LGIKFEEVSP
-1665 SMTKEKAFDKASEY
+1665 SMTKDKAFSMASEY
-1679 DAQEKLLRSQVKAL
+1679 DAQEKLLRSQINAL

-1716 GEAELRRFTND
+1716 GEAEVRRFTND

-1739 TKKDEIR
+1739 EKKDEIR

-1799 LSGLIGDQTRFS
+1799 LNTLVGDQTRFS

-1819 VGQKFMADYEEFK
+1819 VAQKFMADYEELK
-1832 SFYWELIKEEESKV
+1832 SFYWELIKEEENNV
-1846 VDDYKK
+1846 VDDYRK

-1891 IEAELMPTL
+1891 IEAELKPAL
-1900 SEKTGLL
+1900 SEKSSLL
-1907 GRVSDSKKQALDF
+1907 DKISDSKKQALEF

-1926 DIRNIDVD
+1926 DIRNIDLD
-1934 SKIASLKSD
+1934 NEISSRKSKIL
-1943 IEGLKSTN
+1943 GLQNTDLSKIN
-1951 ISAKDRDIEGAK
+1951 RDIEEIATRNAK
-1963 QRDLE
+1963 KLRSTIEDIDNINGKIADNIKDQAKLE
-1968 RQKSIIEEIE
+1968 NKLNELKKEYAKEIH
-1978 SVNSRIT
+1978 
-1985 YNEIDQIKLVRELNA
+1985 
-2000 EKENYLKSINKDGS
+2000 KDGV
-2014 KSDAGKIAIER
+2014 KSDAGRVALER
-2025 LKTNATAEYVN
+2025 LRANATAEYTN
-2036 SDAYKSQV
+2036 SNDYKSQV

-2050 YYGKGENGKSLFDES
+2050 YYGKGENGSSLFDDR
-2065 IDKIVPKYKDAIYR
+2065 IGKIIPKYKDAIYR
-2079 ILSNTSKYTEEEID
+2079 ILSETSKYTEEEIN
-2093 GFLKLI
+2093 GFIKLI
-2099 QDNPELYSSSDA
+2099 QDNPELYSDSEA
-2111 YFKLG
+2111 YLKLG
-2116 KTKNAEMAKTLS
+2116 KTKNKEMAKTLS
-2128 DNSERVWSNLV
+2128 DNSERVWSNLI
-2139 REYSSIKGF
+2139 REYSSVKSSI
-2148 VEDGIERDIKALIK
+2148 EDQIERDIKDLIK
-2162 NYRDSFEI
+2162 SYRDSFEI
-2170 NNDNNTVSYTSYV
+2170 DNDNNTVSYTSYA
-2183 NGKAENVVRNL
+2183 NGKAKSITKQLRRALVSAINQEVV
-2194 KETLLSVIKQEIAD
+2194 D
-2208 ILSGKNIDSIVN
+2208 ILSGKNIESIVN
-2220 DVVGS
+2220 DLVGGT
-2225 KAKDLYSKRNSA
+2225 AGGLYNKRNSA
-2237 TYLQKQLKELD
+2237 THLQDQLERLTTEKGL
-2248 AQKQVIESRIAS
+2248 IESRIS
-2260 GALSEEDQKEVD
+2260 SKTLSEEDQKDLAVLLA
-2272 KQLKEKKAIED
+2272 KKKAKEEE
-2283 KIAVLEKEIEAWEF
+2283 IAVVEEEIKALEF

-2305 RELDKKTDQEREATE
+2305 RELDRKTDQEREATE

-2326 YEQSITEKKEKQ
+2326 YEQGIAEKKEKQ

-2363 SELEEVTKKITE
+2363 SDLEEVTKKITE

-2385 SLGRIRERIENAPVV
+2385 NLGRIRERIENAPVG
-2400 SEASSSGGGILSP
+2400 SETGSSSGGILSP

-2428 SGVSVKSGESG
+2428 SGIPTKSWVDT
-2439 KSGSAPNSG
+2439 SGSSPNSG
-2448 EKTKSEINSML
+2448 GKTKSEINSML
-2459 SKYWYKKNGKSA
+2459 SKYWQKKNGKSA
-2471 TQEEWKQLKQDYVDG
+2471 TKEEWEQLKKDYVNG

-2500 AKIEKEKK
+2500 AKIEKEKQ

-2516 KNDTK
+2516 KNYTK

-2552 EFLSDAQALYDDVKN
+2552 EFLSDAQALYDEVKN
-2567 WSGDKTSDE
+2567 WYGDKTSDE

-2581 LSLGKTL
+2581 LRLGKTL

-2597 TYSGKNGYTNA
+2597 TYSGKNGYTKA

-2635 AVIENGVTVVAEEV
+2635 AVIENGVAVVAEEI
-2649 VEQGVEEGKNVAE
+2649 VEQGVEEGKKVAE
-2662 EPKQEST
+2662 EPQQKST

-2683 AKDAI
+2683 TKDAI

-2700 LEEYITK
+2700 LDEYITK

-2737 QKAAVAVKQ
+2737 QKAAVAVKK

-2777 AKRLDGNKEI
+2777 SKKLDGNKEI
-2787 MEALADVK
+2787 MAALAYVK

-2801 VTQSV
+2801 ITQAV
-2806 ENTDNAVVEHVA
+2806 ENADNAVVEHVA

-2825 EEVRQTAEQQKQVEL
+2825 EIEL
-2840 SNAEKLKLAKKELQK
+2840 SNEEKLKLAKKELQN
-2855 RLDAA
+2855 RIDTA
-2860 KSIQD
+2860 KGIAQD
-2865 GTTLKSN
+2865 GTKS
-2872 KVIVTHSDESKK
+2872 KSKEVIKSGSVPSAQNPEY
-2884 GVKYSLDENIES
+2884 VFN
-2896 IDEFAEGVWKLT
+2896 EGVESTSEFVKEVWNLT
-2908 EAFKDGADA
+2908 EAFKAGANA
-2917 ANIEYGFATQNGK
+2917 ANVEYGFATQNGK
-2930 RIQLAKGDNDSV
+2930 RIQLAKGDNGSV
-2942 NFTRFHGDI
+2942 DFQRFYGDV
-2951 DSLTHSHSYTKGV
+2951 DSLTHSHSYTKGL
-2964 NNMVFSLAD
+2964 NNMVFSLED
-2973 IDQLETLGTRNNL
+2973 INQLEQLGTRNNL
-2986 KRYNLIYDNEMMS
+2986 KKYNLIYDNEMIS
-2999 LNLGKNSQEA
+2999 LNLGKNSQKA

-3036 PAENTEEMARILNGY
+3036 PAENSDEMARILNGY

-3084 NKFNNVLAKF
+3084 SKLNNILAKSQNYF
-3094 QSYYDNNFG
+3094 NDNFG
-3103 SVSKSDHVS
+3103 TVSKSDYVS
-3112 VIRQYLSEEF
+3112 VIRQYIAEEF
-3122 GKEFMANITSKSN
+3122 GKEFMENVRAKSD
-3135 ANPHGGLYT
+3135 ANPHGGVYT

-3191 LMSFINQ
+3191 LMAFIKQ
-3198 AEETLGVKKEPEVKP
+3198 GEETLGIKKEPEVKP
-3213 TLTKAQIAALNPD
+3213 TLTKAQQEALNPNNNSAQVKSSINEFKRTIGWDSKNIESITNKLGTDALSEYNEKLKELRSIAGDIGEKGKQGIIIENADLERLDRANKEVRELQANLTKIYNKKVLED
-3226 DVTALQKASIK
+3226 DGRLFGSEADRSKTSDNISTRGMLEGYAK
-3237 QFSKVRNWNENNVG
+3237 QFAASSNSSYDFSNFDIINKKLEFTTTNAQG
-3251 NIEGFLGADNKTLVA
+3251 NITKAIMQWNDSLGAVVLTTDKEYAKLDSVSQKISDIDTL
-3266 YKTQFEELA
+3266 
-3275 KIALDLKAKGESGT
+3275 IA
-3289 IITKDDISQ
+3289 
-3298 LDIAISK
+3298 
-3305 TKELQTALTKEA
+3305 
-3317 QFKQMK
+3317 
-3323 DAGLIVSGKTKIKS
+3323 KIKS
-3337 TDSYSE
+3337 ENFLTDSDTTE
-3343 RQDIMAQYAKKYA
+3343 YASKMEAYKQAVKEVEDYDPKNA
-3356 AQNKSE
+3356 AGVTLEQKLKE
-3362 YQFGQYDF
+3362 LEEA
-3370 INDKI
+3370 KEALVK
-3375 SFNMIDSAGQVTK
+3375 AGQDV
-3388 VIMGW
+3388 
-3393 SDAFNTAYIQSSKL
+3393 
-3407 QGSLDKIT
+3407 LD
-3415 QEVYKTDEAI
+3415 
-3425 KAGEEYGFFQEQ
+3425 
-3437 SEGVKAYKDAL
+3437 
-3448 AEYEAQVKAVAKS
+3448 
-3461 SQKDLAQNF
+3461 
-3470 EELHTAQ
+3470 
-3477 EKAINAGRDLLDKQ
+3477 
-3491 KDAYGFNN
+3491 
-3499 AQKVLGR
+3499 
-3506 TGDVDAVLQ
+3506 
-3515 NYRDQGINVNDIE
+3515 
-3528 LVRNYNDAMGDL
+3528 
-3540 NKKIEELK
+3540 
-3548 KNGKLWDANEQPGL
+3548 
-3562 KLLADRAIEAEKA
+3562 
-3575 LLKADEAQ
+3575 
-3583 RQLNGEVIK
+3583 K
-3592 GKNAKFFE
+3592 GKNAYGYNAAQKVSAREADVNTLLGSNFGKSAESSAVVEKYRNALKELNDEIEAVKSSGKAWSDDE
-3600 GINPNNVDQVKQ
+3600 GIQSKLKMLADNATKAEKELLGVVDASKKLNENRIDADSEDPLDGNVGVFKNVDSRNANEAKA
-3612 AMEQYARSINGVDAQ
+3612 AMMEYAK
-3627 SIKWSEDQKTLSY
+3627 SIKGVQLESIKYNATQNQVTF
-3640 SVRTGKREVSDF
+3640 SVRTGKNEMTDMVV
-3652 TIGVKELTNEFYEA
+3652 IANQLTNSFS
-3666 RTGTR
+3666 RLNNGSR
-3671 AVKTGME
+3671 HVKTGME
-3678 EFLGSIGD
+3678 EFLSSVGS

-3737 QFLNTMS
+3737 HFLKTMS
-3744 QTGAEVGATVK
+3744 QTGAEVGSTVK

-3761 ANWARLGYS
+3761 ASWARLGYS
-3770 IQEAGELAKSTAV
+3770 IEQAGELAKSTAV

-3797 KALIS
+3797 ESLIS
-3802 TMQAYGYAAEDS
+3802 TIQAYGYAAEDS

-3867 QDPNSVGSALRTISL
+3867 QDPNSVGAALRTISL

-3934 IKEIGQVWEQM
+3934 IKEIAQVWGQM

-3968 LLTNM
+3968 MLTNL

-3979 YEDAMAAQGSAEA
+3979 YESAMKAQGSAEA
-3992 ENEKYMN
+3992 ENEKYLN
-3999 SIQGRIDQFNN
+3999 SIQGKIDQFTNS
-4010 ALQTMW
+4010 LQTMW
-4016 SSELDSGFVKFIVSA
+4016 SNWLSSGVIKFVVDL
-4031 GTALVKFIDTIGLL
+4031 GTALVKLADALGLVGTAAVALGAKIAIPKIFSGIKSSIAAVKDAYNTARGVVSTISSFNGSGLTSFL
-4045 PSILTMIGAIKLGKI
+4045 GGKVEVAKITEITHALGAEITAQGTLNKELAKSILLK
-4060 FLPKMWTSLTIA
+4060 
-4072 VTTHIAALSGETAA
+4072 
-4086 IEALNGAK
+4086 NGVQAE
-4094 VKAAIMDSTSISN
+4094 
-4107 DVKEIA
+4107 DVE
-4113 IKTLLTGEIGNE
+4113 G
-4125 TVVTDLNTVSKIKAA
+4125 A
-4140 LAQQGLNDAQ
+4140 LA
-4150 ISGVLSAMGLTT
+4150 AMGFTT
-4162 ANVGLGTSFKLLA
+4162 ANNGLAFSFKKVA
-4175 ANIWKSIK
+4175 ASIWEAAK
-4183 AILVYIATNPWTWVA
+4183 AFWASPF
-4198 IGATA
+4198 GKF
-4203 AIIVIA
+4203 AIISGAIIGVIA
-4209 KLTKTHQ
+4209 LMNGLIDTH
-4216 EYVKEL
+4216 EDYVKKL

-4234 NLSSLEDELKSV
+4234 NIESLEDELKSV
-4246 SDRIDELNSK
+4246 GERINELNSK

-4282 IEEQKE
+4282 LAEEKE

-4361 EYERTQKELEEAKD
+4361 EYERTQKELEKAK
-4375 ELEKLGDE
+4375 EKLENLGDDASE
-4383 AEDKEVKNA
+4383 KEVKGA
-4392 QAKVD
+4392 EAAVD
-4397 RLQRS
+4397 RLQMS
-4402 ADSAYDAISN
+4402 VDSTYDAISD
-4412 TMDKFNEDYLSQ
+4412 TIDKINEDYLSLE
-4424 DGVEWQYGNPDEL
+4424 GVEWQYGNPDEL

-4482 RDELKEI
+4482 QDELKEI

-4506 DNSTDNTGMKALI
+4506 DNSTDNIGMKALI

-4557 KKLARSQKMLQ
+4557 KKLARSQKMLE
-4568 YSRLYKELHKYTDA
+4568 YSRLYKELHKYTNMLKDT
-4582 LRDGRK
+4582 RR

-4593 FAQDKKSVQA
+4593 SAQDKKSVQA

-4610 LSEEISKYDILG
+4610 ISEEISKYDLLG
-4622 DQMNE
+4622 DQINE
-4627 AKEAFTDFENA
+4627 AKEAFENFESA
-4638 KKSSEENPE
+4638 KTADSDSDYLSS
-4647 YIDTAG
+4647 AG
-4653 EMFQAVIDGFH
+4653 EMFQAVIDGYQ

-4673 KAAFKGLIPESVY
+4673 KSAFKALIPESVY
-4686 KDLDTLEERYTAA
+4686 EDLDTLEAKYDAA
-4699 GEYVKNTL
+4699 AEYISGTL

-4720 VKSVETTTKNIETF
+4720 IESVETTTKNIETF

-4751 TVEETDFKKFADK
+4751 TVNENNFAQFADK
-4764 MGITESMLVAI
+4764 MGITEEMLVAI
-4775 GTQMDN
+4775 GTQMDKV
-4781 IDADWIMGDNSSF
+4781 DADWITGDLTSF
-4794 FDSFD
+4794 FDSFN

-4808 TTKALTDL
+4808 HIKALGDL
-4816 DQQFIDGKISVDEYT
+4816 DQQFIDGKVSVEEYT
-4831 QKYQELQ
+4831 QKYQNLQ

-4848 INDIINYDNATK
+4848 INDIINYDNVTKQVDNLQSQLQKATE
-4860 KVDELQNSLK
+4860 ELSK
-4870 AATDKLNELKNNPEA
+4870 LKNDPNA

-5013 ESADDLKKT
+5013 ESADNLKKT

-5036 KINTSLAQSAVNTL
+5036 KINTYPAQCAVNTL
-5050 KKTVDNLKDSFD
+5050 KQTVDNLKDSFD
-5062 DLPTE
+5062 NLPTE

-5083 ERKSTGF
+5083 ERNSTGF
-5090 GWIDKILGLNFDGNA
+5090 GFNFDGNA
-5105 HFDGAANASGT
+5105 HFYGAANASGT

-5147 GTEFADV
+5147 GAEFTDI

-5165 TEELL
+5165 TEELF

-5180 AFVGGTAYAGTS
+5180 AFVGGTAYNGTGTS
-5192 GTIFTKYATEKDYG
+5192 GTIFPNHATEKEYG
-5206 GKVPDWYGHADLLY
+5206 GKVPDYFGHSNLLK
-5220 DAANSVSDAAD
+5220 NLGNAAD
-5231 DISDA
+5231 SISDA
-5236 ADDFE
+5236 ADEFK

-5247 EVLLEE
+5247 EILLEE
-5253 IEDNISLMN
+5253 IENNISLMN

-5267 TVGISAKKGI
+5267 AVGIGAKKNV
-5277 YSEILN
+5277 YYQILD
-5283 TEQFKLQELY
+5283 TEYFKVKELN
-5293 EGIKLYSD
+5293 EGIKLYTD
-5301 YANKLL
+5301 YSAKLL
-5307 AKVPDQYKEMAKNG
+5307 AKIPDQYKEMAKNG
-5321 AVAITDFLGE
+5321 AVAITDFVGE
-5331 ANEEVVDS
+5331 ANQEVVEA

-5347 KKVSDLNQQLEET
+5347 NKVKDLNQQLEET
-5360 KTKISDTHV
+5360 KKQISETRV
-5369 EIQNMLKDEYD
+5369 QIQEMVKTEYTNEIGLTTVK
-5380 NRISL
+5380 
-5385 ITSVNDRI
+5385 NDQI
-5393 QGTIDLLDE
+5393 QSAIDLLE
-5402 EGKRSSAVMYEEMI
+5402 EQGERASDVFYKAMTENSNTQLKKLQEQREKMQEELDKAV
-5416 KNSTKQLSE
+5416 K
-5425 LQSKRAEMQRAL
+5425 
-5437 DEAVRSGDVAREST
+5437 SGDVKKFSED
-5451 QWYEM
+5451 WYSM
-5456 VNAIN
+5456 VNAIYE
-5461 DVDSEINDCRIDLE
+5461 VDASIIDCETDIE
-5475 GFQNSI
+5475 GFQNAI
-5481 NQLHWD
+5481 NDLHWE
-5487 NFEKFIDAIDNVG
+5487 NFDKIITAIDNVSDEAEQLRG
-5500 NEISNL
+5500 
-5506 GDLID
+5506 LID
-5511 EEDVVDEVGN
+5511 DDDIADEVGN
-5521 WTDKG
+5521 WTSDG
-5526 ITALGLYAQ
+5526 ITSLGLLAQ
-5535 EMERAKYRAGQYGK
+5535 EMEKAKYRAELYGEQIK
-5549 EIEYLNQEYAAGKYS
+5549 QLNKDYAAGKYS
-5564 VDEYNEKLQELKDGQ
+5564 TDEYNEKLKDLKDSQ
-5579 WDSIKSYEAAKKSI
+5579 WDSIDAYESAKKAI
-5593 IDLNKTRVEAI
+5593 IDLNKTRIEAV
-5604 KDGIQKEIDAYSEL
+5604 KDGIQKEIDAYEKL
-5618 IDKKKEELS
+5618 ISKRKEDLS
-5627 LQKDAHDFSKQVTEQ
+5627 AQKDAHDFNKTVQDQ
-5642 QKNIANI
+5642 QKEIDKI
-5649 QKQLAA
+5649 QRQIDAMEGDTSAA
-5655 MAGDNS
+5655 
-5661 ASAIARRKQLEA
+5661 AIAKRKKL
-5673 ELAAA
+5673 
-5678 QEELDELYYNH
+5678 QEELYNA
-5689 SVEKQ
+5689 Q
-5694 QEALDK
+5694 QELAETYYDHDIETQQNALDK
-5700 SLENYQDDKQNEMDA
+5700 ELEAYRQEKEDRMEELDNY
-5715 LDESLKNEEQII
+5715 LKNEEQVL
-5727 ADSYATITA
+5727 ADSLKLILENADGIDA
-5736 NTESVAQTLSD
+5736 FLKNISEE
-5747 IASQYGITLS
+5747 YGVSIY
-5757 DSVMQPWLDGANA
+5757 DAVVDPWSDGADA
-5770 IGTYQEQLDTSMSS
+5770 IARYLEMLKELRGEQEGIQK
-5784 FTQQLEALKQMYADL
+5784 E
-5799 QNQADSAGRS
+5799 ADSNANDT
-5809 MVDAINGNKS
+5809 VNNINKS
-5819 KTEGATYTPPTPS
+5819 TTDTTSAEYVEPPKPAK
-5832 QPSTPSKPSKPS
+5832 PEHKPSRPS
-5844 APSTGSSVTVKK
+5844 SGGSYYAPSSVGVGSAVTVKD
-5856 SATRFSRDGGNGTRM
+5856 SATNFSRDGGNGTKM
-5871 QSWVPGS
+5871 QGWVPGS
-5878 TFTVYQV
+5878 TFTVMETSGNQ
-5885 SDSEVLIG
+5885 VLIG
-5893 RNGQY
+5893 IPGSGY
-5898 TGWVRLSD
+5898 TGWVNKNDLV
-5906 IEGYA
+5906 GFA
-5911 KGTKE
+5911 KGTKSVKSS
-5916 IQNNQLAMLD
+5916 QLAMID
-5926 ELGDELV
+5926 ENGLEELV
-5933 LHAGKNGRLE
+5933 LHADGNGKLAF
-5943 YLTKGTSVVPA
+5943 LSKGTGVIPA
-5954 DITSNLMKL
+5954 DITENLMKL
-5963 GSLDPKDILERNRP
+5963 GSIDPTEMLKRNTP
-5977 SIGAPHV
+5977 SIGAPH
-5984 IDNSIELKMEFGS
+5984 ITNNNMELNLEFGS
-5997 LVHVDTVS
+5997 LVHVD
-6005 NDTLPY
+6005 NCNQDAIPE
-6011 LQKMVRN
+6011 LQKMVRS
-6018 EFDNCMKHVNQGL
+6018 EFDNMMKQVNNGL
-6031 KKFVR
+6031 KRYAR

>member
-56 GKRVDFSK
+56 GKQVDFSK

-116 GDNIEEIFSILQS
+116 GDNIEEIFSILQN

-203 PFANIIKTAIN
+203 PFANIIKTAIS
-214 GARSLGTEFNDV
+214 GARSLGAEFNDV

-233 TKNVVALYNVK
+233 TKNVVALYSVK

-251 DLASGISNVGT
+251 DLASELSSVEN
-262 QSKKTEQTV
+262 QSKKAEQSASKTV
-271 VKFSSAFK
+271 ATFK
-279 AAISIVDKFSK
+279 AAVSFVDKIKNSDLGIGKKSK
-290 SDMGLSKKNK
+290 ELED
-300 EMDEFLAK
+300 FLAK
-308 LKNPEITIDLKN
+308 LQNPQITIKVN
-320 KEVEEEFYKLA
+320 KDNVIEEFTALTSKIDEIVSGSVL
-331 DIYDDIVGANNIT
+331 DIDSN
-344 PEFLKNLPIDKL
+344 FLKSMSTDKL
-356 KELGS
+356 KELGD
-361 TLQNIIAMGKEF
+361 TLQNIVAIGGKYKNQLKYLDDLPLFVQTSFNEEMGGYSSDLKSVFAELESRLNEAKQSVQDLSNSLQQMVEKAGLKEIKV
-373 PEFINTDEDNEVSI
+373 ELGIKDDIDDYVNKINATITNIEKQSNRIKKIPVMLAFDNNDSDENKTAIETLKQNLGDLKKSIHDARTEINQDTKVIKQSI
-387 LDAYGSDLKKVI
+387 LDALNVNAKDMVNVRAALEDAFNIEPLEILINDEFLVNQIQNALKNKTYDISLNANINGANYSGGDIPVSRVSSGGVPATQQSTAADKQ
-399 EGIKALLDEANAQI
+399 EHASESQSKAAEEQKSAAQTNDKSAQLLSKASQEMTAFVKKFANTYYRA
-413 AESVKTLKSQLE
+413 KTQQK
-425 ALGLK
+425 
-430 DIELDVKLVD
+430 ELDDKVASGVELNETERRRLSRANGSIRN
-440 LTGDKVQEYVNQLNQ
+440 LTPIKEYLQSLFGDKVDLSKITEEAMSKALTSLMQSNGKGSFKGELLSE
-455 FVDDLTGQLKNKGAI
+455 DLLGLLTGLKGKYRSKYGNGIGDLLSQLVGTGGKNGTLDTMFKSFGLSSATFTQTSARDYTAPDVLKYYQSFARLADIIDEIKINPHKVSNELLVELSNILKGMQNRTTSEEYRANI
-470 ELPVNIQMPGITPDN
+470 TEIGSSINALAANIKDYNAKVTATADLDTKEGEDYTPLLNMFKELY
-485 ADSKKAKDVISA
+485 SKVD
-497 AMDEYSEI
+497 
-505 AKDASKEAT
+505 EAT
-514 KNAKGKAMSKIIS
+514 KATISSAIGVNPSEDIIKGDQLVKAREVLSTISGDEASSKIASDLLRWLDRMIASDNVVLSRETLLSKLGKGQRGSGLKVATSKNGKGKMTAYGIANNVLSDLDADIYYDGMGNPIVINRKDSPTQKRKSLRMVKNLGASGRRFANGTQIYNKDNPRPKIEDERRPESSIKGTVDWGKRLAAIDAELAKTSSEYETAIKKRDESIKQIEQKEREISKQIEVARKNVEDAKGNLSDIS
-527 GAFGSNENLDLYLS
+527 QGTDMLDSGDINNIKSAIRDREKLYNLMAEMDKS
-541 YIKQQFSKIR
+541 YIP
-551 ETVRQQ
+551 
-557 KKEIQD
+557 
-563 MLSLDFTWNK
+563 DF
-573 GEASNS
+573 
-579 FSNLF
+579 
-584 VELQDYFADPE
+584 
-595 NAIKVEI
+595 
-602 DSTYLKDGIKNA
+602 
-614 FKDAGGIDLKLPS
+614 
-627 SGTPM
+627 
-632 DQSQLAA
+632 
-639 AIISAFRGTLP
+639 
-650 TGRQSSTPVTK
+650 
-661 QTTTSSSASPVTEAD
+661 
-676 VKDRFVFNI
+676 
-685 KEFMSKYS
+685 
-693 GELSEGLN
+693 ELSKRNVPVSDTYKQLIE
-701 QTLEN
+701 ERK
-706 IVNSVRDVAKTA
+706 SVRDKLS
-718 NGSKVNQEVRAKIQ
+718 NYKKIASGQ
-732 AAFGSLDL
+732 IVPTEYD
-740 SKVAEMTNE
+740 SKVAEQENILANLNAQINDELDSQKQQMDKDTYSLLLKIVEQYKERQSKLKGLEKDLSKYKEGSKEHDKILVQIDSLKTNLNSMIDEISQIGATLGLDNKDLENAFSGMSSDEFFSSKDARKKLEKEVENLSKFKKDSLADVSIFPDELKDLVQKRNELLSEKSDISHNKEQLKELRNGLKSAKKKGDQQSIEYYEERIKMISERVKEARPTKEINSEIKEIDTVIIQYIKDKISELKKISKTRFSESTLAKYEIDGTTFSRYKKDVSDKSSILSQLEQEARMFTQNKEAANSDVISLENKRKILEKQRELAQLQVDYNTKRMEELQLTEEIASLEKSDSSSEVLAQKRQQLAAVNAELSDMYKQIHASGSTTSYETLDESISADQKKLIALEKIIEAQKIIAQNE
-749 EIISWVQNA
+749 EMQNRARAKIKDSTSVSNIKHDSETGKFTTQYGNESKLTRYTTDRFKSIYTQSDDFTQFRNTLYEKAREKINEFQISTGDRITEIVDGMYQDALSSLVKKNFGKRGVAAHEKAFTSAILEEDELLKKAIDARILELETAEKAALEEIWSHKRKNEFDDGWSDETIEAEVERVTNLYNTKKSSILNGADFTELLHSKTSQFLNLYHKHFRELIMEEFGDEADTKTLQSNLSKTKESAKLMLKGSIRMSEGNGEDSPLTPFGKRVTEIFNQNEAKIKEYIDGVYRDLDEKLQESIDAYMKEISSDETRLEGELASDVVFKDRMGNRINLAAEYRNANQYNLDRVTTLGQENKAQKEWIARLREYGGISDEEMKYIQEAKERA
-758 LLKADESGRAIGA
+758 LLKIYGGSESEIRNLDILIG
-771 DLPKALDNTKVS
+771 D
-783 WKSVSNFTNA
+783 
-793 LNQLFI
+793 
-799 KIENETRDV
+799 
-808 EQAAN
+808 
-813 ERNKVAI
+813 
-820 LKDFGYRA
+820 
-828 RAIDS
+828 
-833 KSAVVRKLGKG
+833 
-844 EVDTDFLKSQ
+844 VDTAPIEEATTSIANQ
-854 MERLQSVKAYK
+854 TIKAAAEVAKKAADDKLSTPTVTSAEYK
-865 DSLGEEGSKIVKWLD
+865 DAVKIVKE
-880 SAIAIYQKLINI
+880 AIG
-892 SNGTTTFNTEA
+892 SFRGRT
-903 EKQEEITKLR
+903 
-913 DELSKIRV
+913 
-921 SDDKS
+921 DKS
-926 LIETLSGEITV
+926 KAEFYGTL
-937 SKKYKNGTKSRGQR
+937 
-951 KGFTGSSRSLE
+951 
-962 KALSLIEKTGDDG
+962 
-975 VITIKFTSGPND
+975 
-987 KAFKE
+987 
-992 WIESENEY
+992 
-1000 GRTVNTLR
+1000 
-1008 RSKDNNLR
+1008 
-1016 GESKSSLIS
+1016 
-1025 PREDRER
+1025 
-1032 LLDQKIDFKPFSQ
+1032 
-1045 SRKPIDWDEYKNDL
+1045 
-1059 QRRLQENE
+1059 
-1067 EALAEQQKIV
+1067 
-1077 DEARKNLTSA
+1077 
-1087 KRAVSSSS
+1087 
-1095 KKVYSGSGDI
+1095 
-1105 NDEWI
+1105 
-1110 AKEEDILKLATED
+1110 
-1123 KNSGLN
+1123 
-1129 DKSIKQLSKLVKSSY
+1129 
-1144 SKDSKSFKK
+1144 
-1153 AYATAQKDLE
+1153 
-1163 SLMSKEATEDNIA
+1163 
-1176 QVKSLLDFINS
+1176 
-1187 LNRAAE
+1187 
-1193 NYTSAA
+1193 
-1199 KYVDEKFVINEE
+1199 
-1211 IDKSLFESASKRVSD
+1211 
-1226 AGEIKVKSKK
+1226 
-1236 YKGTGLPQTNV
+1236 
-1247 SKLVSGIKRKE
+1247 
-1258 SIEEF
+1258 
-1263 SSYSSAYQEHI
+1263 
-1274 KSLLDSAL
+1274 
-1282 TDLKET
+1282 
-1288 MQGKDTSANRK
+1288 
-1299 KIQSI
+1299 
-1304 LQYIDNLKRQFDQ
+1304 
-1317 FKEIEQK
+1317 
-1324 IYEAYNFGKTKKD
+1324 
-1337 VKFENLSSVDNIIE
+1337 
-1351 NYKTGKEVLQRKI
+1351 GKEVK
-1364 EEIDQQLAYLDQQK
+1364 
-1378 GNIKHYTD
+1378 
-1386 EQKAIAKLQLD
+1386 D
-1397 ASNYYSGISKVKQLE
+1397 A
-1412 YNFNNAQT
+1412 
-1420 EQEKEKFAQLLQ
+1420 
-1432 SAKSQNAN
+1432 AN
-1440 DASKN
+1440 L
-1445 IGNVIKFIEELESKL
+1445 IY
-1460 SDKNI
+1460 
-1465 SEQDRN
+1465 R
-1471 TLSSVLQ
+1471 
-1478 EAQSLFKELNV
+1478 
-1489 ANVTGKT
+1489 T
-1496 PLFQMSQ
+1496 P
-1503 SRYEDII
+1503 
-1510 ADNSAEAERIAEAE
+1510 AE
-1524 KKALARRA
+1524 
-1532 KVVEKLNDFEAN
+1532 N
-1544 SPGAEALRRASS
+1544 
-1556 VKSGESYRSKSIST
+1556 
-1570 QIDKTNA
+1570 
-1577 QSVFNE
+1577 
-1583 SEEKLRVLE
+1583 
-1592 KEKEALQAEK
+1592 
-1602 EKVAEKKKYN
+1602 
-1612 NLLIQE
+1612 
-1618 KKLKEEIAAAD
+1618 
-1629 KAGVSSEEKKIELT
+1629 
-1643 KLQEKIAKQEKK
+1643 
-1655 LGINFEEVSP
+1655 
-1665 SMTKEKAFDKASEY
+1665 
-1679 DAQEKLLRSQVKAL
+1679 
-1693 ESKVESAQELIN
+1693 
-1705 SLTARGFNSAK
+1705 
-1716 GEAELRRFTND
+1716 
-1727 RVADFRSSDYFR
+1727 R
-1739 TKKDEIR
+1739 T
-1746 DKYLKG
+1746 
-1752 VYKEDGTLDSS
+1752 
-1763 DSLEGK
+1763 
-1769 IRELADK
+1769 
-1776 YSKDID
+1776 
-1782 KIFFNI
+1782 
-1788 ADVKEGNAQEF
+1788 KEGNA
-1799 LSGLIGDQTRFS
+1799 LL
-1811 NAFKGNND
+1811 NKM
-1819 VGQKFMADYEEFK
+1819 MA
-1832 SFYWELIKEEESKV
+1832 
-1846 VDDYKK
+1846 
-1852 SIKVDKHNGTVSYTS
+1852 
-1867 YDGDT
+1867 
-1872 IQEVVVDLKS
+1872 LK
-1882 QIIQGLKEQ
+1882 
-1891 IEAELMPTL
+1891 
-1900 SEKTGLL
+1900 
-1907 GRVSDSKKQALDF
+1907 
-1920 AGLKES
+1920 
-1926 DIRNIDVD
+1926 
-1934 SKIASLKSD
+1934 
-1943 IEGLKSTN
+1943 
-1951 ISAKDRDIEGAK
+1951 
-1963 QRDLE
+1963 
-1968 RQKSIIEEIE
+1968 
-1978 SVNSRIT
+1978 
-1985 YNEIDQIKLVRELNA
+1985 
-2000 EKENYLKSINKDGS
+2000 
-2014 KSDAGKIAIER
+2014 
-2025 LKTNATAEYVN
+2025 NAT
-2036 SDAYKSQV
+2036 
-2044 EAINNK
+2044 
-2050 YYGKGENGKSLFDES
+2050 
-2065 IDKIVPKYKDAIYR
+2065 KI
-2079 ILSNTSKYTEEEID
+2079 S
-2093 GFLKLI
+2093 
-2099 QDNPELYSSSDA
+2099 
-2111 YFKLG
+2111 
-2116 KTKNAEMAKTLS
+2116 
-2128 DNSERVWSNLV
+2128 
-2139 REYSSIKGF
+2139 
-2148 VEDGIERDIKALIK
+2148 
-2162 NYRDSFEI
+2162 
-2170 NNDNNTVSYTSYV
+2170 
-2183 NGKAENVVRNL
+2183 
-2194 KETLLSVIKQEIAD
+2194 
-2208 ILSGKNIDSIVN
+2208 
-2220 DVVGS
+2220 
-2225 KAKDLYSKRNSA
+2225 
-2237 TYLQKQLKELD
+2237 
-2248 AQKQVIESRIAS
+2248 
-2260 GALSEEDQKEVD
+2260 
-2272 KQLKEKKAIED
+2272 
-2283 KIAVLEKEIEAWEF
+2283 
-2297 VKKAREEA
+2297 
-2305 RELDKKTDQEREATE
+2305 
-2320 LSKIER
+2320 
-2326 YEQSITEKKEKQ
+2326 
-2338 RQLQEELNLLRGE
+2338 
-2351 EVKDV
+2351 
-2356 DTIERKE
+2356 
-2363 SELEEVTKKITE
+2363 
-2375 LEGKK
+2375 
-2380 QKSEG
+2380 
-2385 SLGRIRERIENAPVV
+2385 
-2400 SEASSSGGGILSP
+2400 
-2413 IVNLLTEIRDILSRI
+2413 
-2428 SGVSVKSGESG
+2428 
-2439 KSGSAPNSG
+2439 
-2448 EKTKSEINSML
+2448 
-2459 SKYWYKKNGKSA
+2459 
-2471 TQEEWKQLKQDYVDG
+2471 
-2486 KLTDLDEVLAQEVQ
+2486 
-2500 AKIEKEKK
+2500 
-2508 EDTKPVAK
+2508 
-2516 KNDTK
+2516 
-2521 KSDDRF
+2521 
-2527 SNILRLAGFRDE
+2527 
-2539 NNKAIQLA
+2539 
-2547 SKSTD
+2547 
-2552 EFLSDAQALYDDVKN
+2552 
-2567 WSGDKTSDE
+2567 
-2576 YLAKQ
+2576 
-2581 LSLGKTL
+2581 
-2588 TALRSSLPR
+2588 
-2597 TYSGKNGYTNA
+2597 
-2608 EEWANYLS
+2608 
-2616 ENGLS
+2616 
-2621 GAMESSIKNQKNLK
+2621 
-2635 AVIENGVTVVAEEV
+2635 
-2649 VEQGVEEGKNVAE
+2649 
-2662 EPKQEST
+2662 
-2669 SKKQK
+2669 
-2674 YAGGLTWSK
+2674 
-2683 AKDAI
+2683 
-2688 KNGANKPEDGLS
+2688 
-2700 LEEYITK
+2700 
-2707 AQSLY
+2707 
-2712 NEINSWVGEK
+2712 
-2722 NIEYFSK
+2722 
-2729 RLELGSVM
+2729 
-2737 QKAAVAVKQ
+2737 
-2746 ANPDKKFKNTDLY
+2746 
-2759 NYFAKQYNM
+2759 
-2768 ENVNSLALT
+2768 
-2777 AKRLDGNKEI
+2777 
-2787 MEALADVK
+2787 
-2795 PVDTTP
+2795 VDTTP
-2801 VTQSV
+2801 ITQAV
-2806 ENTDNAVVEHVA
+2806 ENADNTVVEHVA
-2818 ETAKTVE
+2818 ETASAVGEGVKSKKTEISDAEKYEMDQFVMSLAESALEEYLTGKLSLKHHKMISDKDLMVSGMSSLSHFFGVDSEDIIKAMNLSSLSQDVLNNINGTDISDHEEDIVKPIMQNIISVLGTRTAKTAWRPLTKQSESLVQEAVKDGAEKIVQKSTESAQQAISQGVE
-2825 EEVRQTAEQQKQVEL
+2825 ETEL
-2840 SNAEKLKLAKKELQK
+2840 SDAKKLKLAKKELQN
-2855 RLDAA
+2855 RIDTA
-2860 KSIQD
+2860 KEIAQD
-2865 GTTLKSN
+2865 GTKFKS
-2872 KVIVTHSDESKK
+2872 KEVIKSVSVQSAQNPEY
-2884 GVKYSLDENIES
+2884 VFN
-2896 IDEFAEGVWKLT
+2896 EGVESTSEFVKEVWNLT
-2908 EAFKDGADA
+2908 EAFKAGANA

-2930 RIQLAKGDNDSV
+2930 RIQLAKGDNGSV
-2942 NFTRFHGDI
+2942 DFQRFYGDV

-3084 NKFNNVLAKF
+3084 NKFNNVLAKL

-3103 SVSKSDHVS
+3103 SVSKSDYVS

-3375 SFNMIDSAGQVTK
+3375 FFNMIDSAGQVTK

-3393 SDAFNTAYIQSSKL
+3393 SEAFNSAYIQSSKL

-3448 AEYEAQVKAVAKS
+3448 AEYETQVKAVSKS

-3470 EELHTAQ
+3470 EALHTAQ
-3477 EKAINAGRDLLDKQ
+3477 EKVINAGKDLLDKQ

-3499 AQKVLGR
+3499 AQKVIGR

-3540 NKKIEELK
+3540 NKKFEELK

-3640 SVRTGKREVSDF
+3640 SVRTGKHEVSDF

-3678 EFLGSIGD
+3678 EFLSSVGS

-3737 QFLNTMS
+3737 QFLKTMS

-3761 ANWARLGYS
+3761 ANWARLGYN

-3783 LLNVSEFTDADTAS
+3783 LLNVSEFESADEAS
-3797 KALIS
+3797 EALIS
-3802 TMQAYGYAAEDS
+3802 TIQAYGYAAEDS
-3814 MHVVD
+3814 KHVVD
-3819 VLNEIGNNFAIS
+3819 VLNEKVNNLAIS
-3831 SDGIATA
+3831 SDGLATA

-3859 IAAANKVL
+3859 VAAANKVL
-3867 QDPNSVGSALRTISL
+3867 QDPNSVGAALRTISL

-3891 LEEMGEETDGVIESV
+3891 LEEMGEETDGVIDSG

-3924 TGAYKDTYTI
+3924 TGAYKDTYTV
-3934 IKEIGQVWEQM
+3934 IKEIAQVWDQM

-3968 LLTNM
+3968 LLTNI

-3979 YEDAMAAQGSAEA
+3979 YESAMEAQGSAEA

-3999 SIQGRIDQFNN
+3999 SIQGKIDQFNN

-4016 SSELDSGFVKFIVSA
+4016 SSELDSGFIKFIVSA

-4107 DVKEIA
+4107 DAKEIA

-4140 LAQQGLNDAQ
+4140 LAQHGLNDAQ

-4198 IGATA
+4198 IGATT

-4271 AQNAELERSIR
+4271 AQNAELERSIQ

-4298 LNDAVKTDYSINGKS
+4298 LNDAVKTDYSITGNAQ
-4313 TVYKDSDGNY
+4313 VYKNASGEY
-4323 VSQTVAVDQSANN
+4323 VSKSEANDVNSNN
-4336 YAPGNE
+4336 YAVNGDALKE
-4342 KLNDGYSKETVSSI
+4342 GYSKETVSVI
-4356 QAKII
+4356 QSKII
-4361 EYERTQKELEEAKD
+4361 EYQVAQKELEKAKD
-4375 ELEKLGDE
+4375 ELANVGEDATDKQVKAAEKKV
-4383 AEDKEVKNA
+4383 ED
-4392 QAKVD
+4392 
-4397 RLQRS
+4397 LQNKS
-4402 ADSAYDAISN
+4402 DSAYDAISN
-4412 TMDKFNEDYLSQ
+4412 TMDKIQEDYLSQ

-4482 RDELKEI
+4482 QDELKEI

-4582 LRDGRK
+4582 LRDGRR
-4588 RSGEL
+4588 RSVEL
-4593 FAQDKKSVQA
+4593 SAQDKKSVQT

-4638 KKSSEENPE
+4638 KKSSEENSE
-4647 YIDTAG
+4647 YIDTSV
-4653 EMFQAVIDGFH
+4653 EMLQTVIDGFH

-4699 GEYVKNTL
+4699 GEYIKNTL

-4734 IEDAKEKGLM
+4734 IEDAKEEGLM

-4751 TVEETDFKKFADK
+4751 TVEENNFKKFAERMD
-4764 MGITESMLVAI
+4764 ITESMLVAI

-4781 IDADWIMGDNSSF
+4781 IDGDWIMGDNSSF

-4808 TTKALTDL
+4808 TTKALADL
-4816 DQQFIDGKISVDEYT
+4816 DQQFIDIANNEKLTTEEKQKAINDYVEEYT
-4831 QKYQELQ
+4831 RLQNELSQ
-4838 DKLSENKENA
+4838 NKENA

-4860 KVDELQNSLK
+4860 QVDNLQSQLQKATEELSK
-4870 AATDKLNELKNNPEA
+4870 LKNDPNA

-4892 AAKNANEIATNL
+4892 AAKNANEIAENL
-4904 QTALQ
+4904 QIALQ
-4909 NKSALEKPSQVLVEF
+4909 NKSDLEKPSQILVEF

-5013 ESADDLKKT
+5013 ENADDLKKT

-5036 KINTSLAQSAVNTL
+5036 KINTSSAQSAVNTL
-5050 KKTVDNLKDSFD
+5050 KKTVDKLKDSFD

-5076 RTVNETV
+5076 KTVNETV
-5083 ERKSTGF
+5083 ERKNTGF
-5090 GWIDKILGLNFDGNA
+5090 GWLDKILGFFDGNA
-5105 HFDGAANASGT
+5105 HFDGVANASGT
-5116 LGAEKTETSLVGEL
+5116 LGAEKTEPSLVGEL

-5147 GTEFADV
+5147 GAEFADV

-5180 AFVGGTAYAGTS
+5180 AFVGGTAYAGRGTS

-5220 DAANSVSDAAD
+5220 DAANSISDAAGDVSDAAD
-5231 DISDA
+5231 K
-5236 ADDFE
+5236 FE

-5267 TVGISAKKGI
+5267 AVGISAKKGI
-5277 YSEILN
+5277 YSEIIN

-5301 YANKLL
+5301 YANRLL

-5331 ANEEVVDS
+5331 ANQEVVDS

-5347 KKVSDLNQQLEET
+5347 KKVTDLNQQLEET
-5360 KTKISDTHV
+5360 KKTIADTHV

-5393 QGTIDLLDE
+5393 QDTIDLLDE

-5425 LQSKRAEMQRAL
+5425 LQRKRAEMQRAL
-5437 DEAVRSGDVAREST
+5437 DEAVRSGDVARESS

-5461 DVDSEINDCRIDLE
+5461 DVDSEINDCRISLE

-5511 EEDVVDEVGN
+5511 EEDIVDEVGN

-5535 EMERAKYRAGQYGK
+5535 EMERAKYRAEQYGK

-5627 LQKDAHDFSKQVTEQ
+5627 LQKDAHDFSKQVAEQ

-5784 FTQQLEALKQMYADL
+5784 FAQQLEALKQMYADL

-5885 SDSEVLIG
+5885 SGSEVLIG

-5911 KGTKE
+5911 NGAKN

>member
-33 KDLDKVTKTTTATF
+33 KDLDKGTKTTTATF

-56 GKRVDFSK
+56 GKQVDFSK

-116 GDNIEEIFSILQS
+116 GDNIEEIFSILQN

-203 PFANIIKTAIN
+203 PFANIIKTAIS
-214 GARSLGTEFNDV
+214 GARSLGAEFNDV

-233 TKNVVALYNVK
+233 TKNVVALYSVK

-251 DLASGISNVGT
+251 DLASELSSVEN
-262 QSKKTEQTV
+262 QSKNAERSASKTVAT
-271 VKFSSAFK
+271 FK
-279 AAISIVDKFSK
+279 AAVSFVDKIKNSDLGIGKKSK
-290 SDMGLSKKNK
+290 ELED
-300 EMDEFLAK
+300 FLAK
-308 LKNPEITIDLKN
+308 LQNPQITIKVN
-320 KEVEEEFYKLA
+320 KDNVIEEFTALTSKIDEIVSGSVL
-331 DIYDDIVGANNIT
+331 DIDSN
-344 PEFLKNLPIDKL
+344 FLKSMSTDKL
-356 KELGS
+356 KELGD
-361 TLQNIIAMGKEF
+361 TLQNIVAIGGKYKNQLKYLDDLPLFVQTSFKEEMGGYSSDLKSVFAELESRLNEAKQSVQDLSNSLQQMVEKAGLKEIKV
-373 PEFINTDEDNEVSI
+373 ELGIKDDIDDYVNKINATITNIEKQSNRIKKIPVMLAFDNNDSDENKTAIETLKQNLGDLKKSIHDARTEINQDTKVIKQSI
-387 LDAYGSDLKKVI
+387 LDALNVNAKDMVNVRAALEDAFNIEPLEILINDEFLVNQIQNALKNKTYDISLNANINGANYSGGGIPVSRVSSGGVPATQQSTAADKQEHAS
-399 EGIKALLDEANAQI
+399 EGQSKAAEEQKSAAQTNDKSAQLLSKASQEMTAFVKKFANTYYRA
-413 AESVKTLKSQLE
+413 KTQQK
-425 ALGLK
+425 
-430 DIELDVKLVD
+430 ELDDKVASGGELNETERRRLSRANGSIRN
-440 LTGDKVQEYVNQLNQ
+440 LTPIKEYLQSLFGDKVDLSKITEEAMSKVLTSLMQSNGKGSFKGELLSE
-455 FVDDLTGQLKNKGAI
+455 DLLGLLTGLKGKYRSKYGNGIGDLLSQLVGTGGKNGTLDTMFKSFGLSSATFTQTSARDYTAPDVLKYYQSFARLADIIDEIKIHPQNVSNELLVELSNILKGMQNRTTSEEYRANI
-470 ELPVNIQMPGITPDN
+470 TEIGSSINALAANIKDYNAKVTATADLDTKEGEDYTPLLNMFKELY
-485 ADSKKAKDVISA
+485 SKVD
-497 AMDEYSEI
+497 
-505 AKDASKEAT
+505 EAT
-514 KNAKGKAMSKIIS
+514 KATISSAIGVNPSEDIIKGDQLVKAREALSTISGDEASSKIASDLLRWLDRMIASDNVVLSRETLLSQLGKGQRGSGLKVATSKNGKGKMTAYGIANNVLSDLDADIYYDGMGNPIVINRKDSPTQKRKSLRMVKNLGASGRRFANGTQIYNKDNPRPKIEDERRPESSIKGTVDWGKRLVAIDAELAKTSSEYETAIKKRDESIKQIEQKEREISKQIDIARKNVEDAKGNLSDIS
-527 GAFGSNENLDLYLS
+527 QGTDMLDSGDINNIKSAIRDREKLYNLMAEMDKS
-541 YIKQQFSKIR
+541 YIP
-551 ETVRQQ
+551 
-557 KKEIQD
+557 
-563 MLSLDFTWNK
+563 DF
-573 GEASNS
+573 
-579 FSNLF
+579 
-584 VELQDYFADPE
+584 
-595 NAIKVEI
+595 
-602 DSTYLKDGIKNA
+602 
-614 FKDAGGIDLKLPS
+614 
-627 SGTPM
+627 
-632 DQSQLAA
+632 
-639 AIISAFRGTLP
+639 
-650 TGRQSSTPVTK
+650 
-661 QTTTSSSASPVTEAD
+661 
-676 VKDRFVFNI
+676 
-685 KEFMSKYS
+685 
-693 GELSEGLN
+693 ELSKRNVLVSDTYKQLIE
-701 QTLEN
+701 ERK
-706 IVNSVRDVAKTA
+706 SVRDKLS
-718 NGSKVNQEVRAKIQ
+718 NYKKIASGQ
-732 AAFGSLDL
+732 IVPTEYD
-740 SKVAEMTNE
+740 SKVAEQENILANLNARINDELESQKQQMDKDTYSLLLKIIEQYKERQSKLKGLEKDLSKHKEGTKEHDKILVQIDSLKTNLNSMIDEISQIGATLGIDNKDLENAFSGMSSDEFFSSKDVRKKLEKEVENLSKFKKDSLADVSIFPDELKDLVQKRNELLSEKSDISHDKEQLKELRNGLKSAKKKGDQQSIEYYEERIKMISERVKEARPTKEINSEIKEIDTVIIQYIKDKISELKKISKTRFSESTLAKYEIDGTTFSRYKKDVSDKSSILSQLEQEARIIAQNKEAANSDVISLENKRKILEKQRELAQLQVDYNTKRMEELQLTEEIASLEKSDSSSEVLAQKRQQLAAVNAELSDMYKQIHASGSTTSYETLDESISADQKKLIALEKIIEAQKIIAQNE
-749 EIISWVQNA
+749 EMQNRARAKIKDSTSVSNIKHDSETGKFTTQYGNESKLTRYTTDRFKSIYTQSDDFTQFRNTLYEKAREKISEFQISTGDRITEIVDGMYQDALSSLVKKNFGKRGVAAHEKAFTSAILEEDELLKKAIDARILELETAEKAALEEIWSHKRKNEFDDGWSDEAIETEVERVTNLYNTKKSSILNGADFTELLHSRASQFLNLYHKHFRELIMEEFGDETDTKTLQSNLSKTKESAKLMLKGSIRMSEGNGEDSPLTPFGKRVTEIFNQNEAKIKEYIDVVYRDLDEKLQESIDAYMKEISSDETRLEGELASDVVFKDRMGNRINLAAEYRNANQYNLDRVTTLGQENKAQKEWIARLREYGGISDEEMKYIQEAKERA
-758 LLKADESGRAIGA
+758 LLKIYGG
-771 DLPKALDNTKVS
+771 
-783 WKSVSNFTNA
+783 
-793 LNQLFI
+793 
-799 KIENETRDV
+799 
-808 EQAAN
+808 
-813 ERNKVAI
+813 
-820 LKDFGYRA
+820 
-828 RAIDS
+828 S
-833 KSAVVRKLGKG
+833 KSEIRNLDILIGD
-844 EVDTDFLKSQ
+844 VDTAPIEEATTSIANQ
-854 MERLQSVKAYK
+854 TIKAAAEVAKKAADDKLSTPTVTSAEYK
-865 DSLGEEGSKIVKWLD
+865 DAVKIVKE
-880 SAIAIYQKLINI
+880 AIG
-892 SNGTTTFNTEA
+892 SFRG
-903 EKQEEITKLR
+903 IT
-913 DELSKIRV
+913 
-921 SDDKS
+921 DKS
-926 LIETLSGEITV
+926 KAEFYGTL
-937 SKKYKNGTKSRGQR
+937 
-951 KGFTGSSRSLE
+951 
-962 KALSLIEKTGDDG
+962 
-975 VITIKFTSGPND
+975 
-987 KAFKE
+987 
-992 WIESENEY
+992 
-1000 GRTVNTLR
+1000 
-1008 RSKDNNLR
+1008 
-1016 GESKSSLIS
+1016 
-1025 PREDRER
+1025 
-1032 LLDQKIDFKPFSQ
+1032 
-1045 SRKPIDWDEYKNDL
+1045 
-1059 QRRLQENE
+1059 
-1067 EALAEQQKIV
+1067 
-1077 DEARKNLTSA
+1077 
-1087 KRAVSSSS
+1087 
-1095 KKVYSGSGDI
+1095 
-1105 NDEWI
+1105 
-1110 AKEEDILKLATED
+1110 
-1123 KNSGLN
+1123 
-1129 DKSIKQLSKLVKSSY
+1129 
-1144 SKDSKSFKK
+1144 
-1153 AYATAQKDLE
+1153 
-1163 SLMSKEATEDNIA
+1163 
-1176 QVKSLLDFINS
+1176 
-1187 LNRAAE
+1187 
-1193 NYTSAA
+1193 
-1199 KYVDEKFVINEE
+1199 
-1211 IDKSLFESASKRVSD
+1211 
-1226 AGEIKVKSKK
+1226 
-1236 YKGTGLPQTNV
+1236 
-1247 SKLVSGIKRKE
+1247 
-1258 SIEEF
+1258 
-1263 SSYSSAYQEHI
+1263 
-1274 KSLLDSAL
+1274 
-1282 TDLKET
+1282 
-1288 MQGKDTSANRK
+1288 
-1299 KIQSI
+1299 
-1304 LQYIDNLKRQFDQ
+1304 
-1317 FKEIEQK
+1317 
-1324 IYEAYNFGKTKKD
+1324 
-1337 VKFENLSSVDNIIE
+1337 
-1351 NYKTGKEVLQRKI
+1351 GKEVK
-1364 EEIDQQLAYLDQQK
+1364 
-1378 GNIKHYTD
+1378 
-1386 EQKAIAKLQLD
+1386 D
-1397 ASNYYSGISKVKQLE
+1397 A
-1412 YNFNNAQT
+1412 
-1420 EQEKEKFAQLLQ
+1420 
-1432 SAKSQNAN
+1432 AN
-1440 DASKN
+1440 L
-1445 IGNVIKFIEELESKL
+1445 IY
-1460 SDKNI
+1460 
-1465 SEQDRN
+1465 R
-1471 TLSSVLQ
+1471 
-1478 EAQSLFKELNV
+1478 
-1489 ANVTGKT
+1489 T
-1496 PLFQMSQ
+1496 P
-1503 SRYEDII
+1503 
-1510 ADNSAEAERIAEAE
+1510 AE
-1524 KKALARRA
+1524 
-1532 KVVEKLNDFEAN
+1532 N
-1544 SPGAEALRRASS
+1544 
-1556 VKSGESYRSKSIST
+1556 
-1570 QIDKTNA
+1570 
-1577 QSVFNE
+1577 
-1583 SEEKLRVLE
+1583 
-1592 KEKEALQAEK
+1592 
-1602 EKVAEKKKYN
+1602 
-1612 NLLIQE
+1612 
-1618 KKLKEEIAAAD
+1618 
-1629 KAGVSSEEKKIELT
+1629 
-1643 KLQEKIAKQEKK
+1643 
-1655 LGINFEEVSP
+1655 
-1665 SMTKEKAFDKASEY
+1665 
-1679 DAQEKLLRSQVKAL
+1679 
-1693 ESKVESAQELIN
+1693 
-1705 SLTARGFNSAK
+1705 
-1716 GEAELRRFTND
+1716 
-1727 RVADFRSSDYFR
+1727 R
-1739 TKKDEIR
+1739 T
-1746 DKYLKG
+1746 
-1752 VYKEDGTLDSS
+1752 
-1763 DSLEGK
+1763 
-1769 IRELADK
+1769 
-1776 YSKDID
+1776 
-1782 KIFFNI
+1782 
-1788 ADVKEGNAQEF
+1788 KEGNA
-1799 LSGLIGDQTRFS
+1799 LL
-1811 NAFKGNND
+1811 NKM
-1819 VGQKFMADYEEFK
+1819 MA
-1832 SFYWELIKEEESKV
+1832 
-1846 VDDYKK
+1846 
-1852 SIKVDKHNGTVSYTS
+1852 
-1867 YDGDT
+1867 
-1872 IQEVVVDLKS
+1872 LK
-1882 QIIQGLKEQ
+1882 
-1891 IEAELMPTL
+1891 
-1900 SEKTGLL
+1900 
-1907 GRVSDSKKQALDF
+1907 
-1920 AGLKES
+1920 
-1926 DIRNIDVD
+1926 
-1934 SKIASLKSD
+1934 
-1943 IEGLKSTN
+1943 
-1951 ISAKDRDIEGAK
+1951 
-1963 QRDLE
+1963 
-1968 RQKSIIEEIE
+1968 
-1978 SVNSRIT
+1978 
-1985 YNEIDQIKLVRELNA
+1985 
-2000 EKENYLKSINKDGS
+2000 
-2014 KSDAGKIAIER
+2014 
-2025 LKTNATAEYVN
+2025 NAT
-2036 SDAYKSQV
+2036 
-2044 EAINNK
+2044 
-2050 YYGKGENGKSLFDES
+2050 
-2065 IDKIVPKYKDAIYR
+2065 KI
-2079 ILSNTSKYTEEEID
+2079 S
-2093 GFLKLI
+2093 
-2099 QDNPELYSSSDA
+2099 
-2111 YFKLG
+2111 
-2116 KTKNAEMAKTLS
+2116 
-2128 DNSERVWSNLV
+2128 
-2139 REYSSIKGF
+2139 
-2148 VEDGIERDIKALIK
+2148 
-2162 NYRDSFEI
+2162 
-2170 NNDNNTVSYTSYV
+2170 
-2183 NGKAENVVRNL
+2183 
-2194 KETLLSVIKQEIAD
+2194 
-2208 ILSGKNIDSIVN
+2208 
-2220 DVVGS
+2220 
-2225 KAKDLYSKRNSA
+2225 
-2237 TYLQKQLKELD
+2237 
-2248 AQKQVIESRIAS
+2248 
-2260 GALSEEDQKEVD
+2260 
-2272 KQLKEKKAIED
+2272 
-2283 KIAVLEKEIEAWEF
+2283 
-2297 VKKAREEA
+2297 
-2305 RELDKKTDQEREATE
+2305 
-2320 LSKIER
+2320 
-2326 YEQSITEKKEKQ
+2326 
-2338 RQLQEELNLLRGE
+2338 
-2351 EVKDV
+2351 
-2356 DTIERKE
+2356 
-2363 SELEEVTKKITE
+2363 
-2375 LEGKK
+2375 
-2380 QKSEG
+2380 
-2385 SLGRIRERIENAPVV
+2385 
-2400 SEASSSGGGILSP
+2400 
-2413 IVNLLTEIRDILSRI
+2413 
-2428 SGVSVKSGESG
+2428 
-2439 KSGSAPNSG
+2439 
-2448 EKTKSEINSML
+2448 
-2459 SKYWYKKNGKSA
+2459 
-2471 TQEEWKQLKQDYVDG
+2471 
-2486 KLTDLDEVLAQEVQ
+2486 
-2500 AKIEKEKK
+2500 
-2508 EDTKPVAK
+2508 
-2516 KNDTK
+2516 
-2521 KSDDRF
+2521 
-2527 SNILRLAGFRDE
+2527 
-2539 NNKAIQLA
+2539 
-2547 SKSTD
+2547 
-2552 EFLSDAQALYDDVKN
+2552 
-2567 WSGDKTSDE
+2567 
-2576 YLAKQ
+2576 
-2581 LSLGKTL
+2581 
-2588 TALRSSLPR
+2588 
-2597 TYSGKNGYTNA
+2597 
-2608 EEWANYLS
+2608 
-2616 ENGLS
+2616 
-2621 GAMESSIKNQKNLK
+2621 
-2635 AVIENGVTVVAEEV
+2635 
-2649 VEQGVEEGKNVAE
+2649 
-2662 EPKQEST
+2662 
-2669 SKKQK
+2669 
-2674 YAGGLTWSK
+2674 
-2683 AKDAI
+2683 
-2688 KNGANKPEDGLS
+2688 
-2700 LEEYITK
+2700 
-2707 AQSLY
+2707 
-2712 NEINSWVGEK
+2712 
-2722 NIEYFSK
+2722 
-2729 RLELGSVM
+2729 
-2737 QKAAVAVKQ
+2737 
-2746 ANPDKKFKNTDLY
+2746 
-2759 NYFAKQYNM
+2759 
-2768 ENVNSLALT
+2768 
-2777 AKRLDGNKEI
+2777 
-2787 MEALADVK
+2787 
-2795 PVDTTP
+2795 VDTTP
-2801 VTQSV
+2801 ITQAV
-2806 ENTDNAVVEHVA
+2806 ENADNAVVEHA
-2818 ETAKTVE
+2818 TETANTVKKEVESKKKTVSTESLKDLLLSDPSKVLEIAKSDPERVRRELFSYLEQYVSNIGETVQSFLQSWSNNINGLGSTNAAKVASYYFSEPYQFSTIFDSSYSGKLYQVGQNDAYLSRRLGLLPIESLSSLSSFGEVFKNIDIWQDIFDTLYPNNLNKIDFSKVDTTELQQYIEALIKDHIRTYMTGLLHIGRSKLPENDEPIYDGYGNVIDNVSNEMASRGQELKEKALSNLSKIFPGISE
-2825 EEVRQTAEQQKQVEL
+2825 EDITQALKLPIKTPDEWDRISTFPTKKDTKSIQFMDTAFNNFLSTFGVPNIKDILGLAQEAVKDGAEKIVQKSTESAQQAISQGVEETEL
-2840 SNAEKLKLAKKELQK
+2840 SDAKKLKLAKKELQN
-2855 RLDAA
+2855 RIDTA
-2860 KSIQD
+2860 KEIAQD
-2865 GTTLKSN
+2865 GTKFKS
-2872 KVIVTHSDESKK
+2872 KEVIKSVSVQSAQNPEY
-2884 GVKYSLDENIES
+2884 VFN
-2896 IDEFAEGVWKLT
+2896 EGVESTSEFVKEVWNLT
-2908 EAFKDGADA
+2908 EAFKAGANA

-2930 RIQLAKGDNDSV
+2930 RIQLAKGDNGSV
-2942 NFTRFHGDI
+2942 DFQRFYGDV

-3084 NKFNNVLAKF
+3084 NKFNNVLAKL

-3103 SVSKSDHVS
+3103 SVSKSDYVS

-3166 TLYSKK
+3166 ALYSKK

-3237 QFSKVRNWNENNVG
+3237 QLSKVRNWNENNVG

-3375 SFNMIDSAGQVTK
+3375 FFNMIDSAGQVTK

-3393 SDAFNTAYIQSSKL
+3393 SEAFNSAYIQSSKL

-3470 EELHTAQ
+3470 EALHTAQ
-3477 EKAINAGRDLLDKQ
+3477 EKVINAGKDLLDKQ

-3499 AQKVLGR
+3499 AQKVIGR

-3540 NKKIEELK
+3540 NKKFEELK

-3562 KLLADRAIEAEKA
+3562 KLLDDRAIEAEKA

-3627 SIKWSEDQKTLSY
+3627 SIKWSEGQKTLSY
-3640 SVRTGKREVSDF
+3640 SVRTGKHEVSDF

-3678 EFLGSIGD
+3678 EFLSSVGS

-3737 QFLNTMS
+3737 QFLKTMS
-3744 QTGAEVGATVK
+3744 QTGAEVGVTVK

-3761 ANWARLGYS
+3761 ANWARLGYN

-3783 LLNVSEFTDADTAS
+3783 LLNVSEFESADEAS
-3797 KALIS
+3797 EALIS
-3802 TMQAYGYAAEDS
+3802 TIQAYGYAAEDS

-3831 SDGIATA
+3831 SDGLATA

-3859 IAAANKVL
+3859 VAAANKVL
-3867 QDPNSVGSALRTISL
+3867 QDPNSVGAALRTISL

-3891 LEEMGEETDGVIESV
+3891 LEEMGEETDGVIDSV

-3924 TGAYKDTYTI
+3924 TGAYKDTYTV
-3934 IKEIGQVWEQM
+3934 IKEIAQVWDQM

-3968 LLTNM
+3968 LLTNI

-3979 YEDAMAAQGSAEA
+3979 YESAMEAQGSAEA

-3999 SIQGRIDQFNN
+3999 SIQGKIDQFNN

-4016 SSELDSGFVKFIVSA
+4016 SSELDSGFIKFIVSA

-4107 DVKEIA
+4107 DAKEIA
-4113 IKTLLTGEIGNE
+4113 IKTLLTGEVGNE

-4140 LAQQGLNDAQ
+4140 LAQYGLNDAQ
-4150 ISGVLSAMGLTT
+4150 ISGILSAMGLTT

-4183 AILVYIATNPWTWVA
+4183 AILVYIATNPWTWLA
-4198 IGATA
+4198 IGATT

-4271 AQNAELERSIR
+4271 AQNAELERSIQ

-4298 LNDAVKTDYSINGKS
+4298 LNDAVKTDYSITGNAQ
-4313 TVYKDSDGNY
+4313 VYKNASGEY
-4323 VSQTVAVDQSANN
+4323 VSKSEANDVNSNN
-4336 YAPGNE
+4336 YAVNVDALKE
-4342 KLNDGYSKETVSSI
+4342 GYSKETVSVI
-4356 QAKII
+4356 QSKII
-4361 EYERTQKELEEAKD
+4361 EYQVAQKELEKAKD
-4375 ELEKLGDE
+4375 ELANVGEDATDKQVKATEK
-4383 AEDKEVKNA
+4383 
-4392 QAKVD
+4392 KVEY
-4397 RLQRS
+4397 LQNKS
-4402 ADSAYDAISN
+4402 DSAYDAISN
-4412 TMDKFNEDYLSQ
+4412 TMDKIQEDYLSQ

-4482 RDELKEI
+4482 QDELKEI

-4582 LRDGRK
+4582 LRDGRR

-4593 FAQDKKSVQA
+4593 SAQDKKSVQT

-4638 KKSSEENPE
+4638 KKSSEENSE
-4647 YIDTAG
+4647 YIDTSV
-4653 EMFQAVIDGFH
+4653 EMLQTVIDGFH

-4699 GEYVKNTL
+4699 GEYIKNTL

-4734 IEDAKEKGLM
+4734 IEDAKEEGLM

-4751 TVEETDFKKFADK
+4751 TVEENNFKKFAERMD
-4764 MGITESMLVAI
+4764 ITESMLVAI

-4781 IDADWIMGDNSSF
+4781 IDGDWIMGDNSSF

-4808 TTKALTDL
+4808 TTKALADL
-4816 DQQFIDGKISVDEYT
+4816 DQQFIDIANNEKLTTEERQKAINDYVEEYT
-4831 QKYQELQ
+4831 RLQNELSQ
-4838 DKLSENKENA
+4838 NKENA

-4860 KVDELQNSLK
+4860 QVDNLQSQLQKATEELSK
-4870 AATDKLNELKNNPEA
+4870 LKNDPNA

-4892 AAKNANEIATNL
+4892 AAKNANEIAENL
-4904 QTALQ
+4904 QIALQ
-4909 NKSALEKPSQVLVEF
+4909 NKSDLEKPSQILVEF

-5013 ESADDLKKT
+5013 ENADDLKKT

-5036 KINTSLAQSAVNTL
+5036 KINTSSAQSAVNTL
-5050 KKTVDNLKDSFD
+5050 KKTVDKLKDSFD

-5076 RTVNETV
+5076 KTVNETV

-5090 GWIDKILGLNFDGNA
+5090 GWLDKILGFFDGNA
-5105 HFDGAANASGT
+5105 HFDGVANASGT
-5116 LGAEKTETSLVGEL
+5116 LGAEKTEPSLVGEL

-5147 GTEFADV
+5147 GAEFADV

-5180 AFVGGTAYAGTS
+5180 AFVGGTAYAGRGTS

-5220 DAANSVSDAAD
+5220 DAANSISDAAGDVSDAAD
-5231 DISDA
+5231 K
-5236 ADDFE
+5236 FE

-5267 TVGISAKKGI
+5267 AVGISAKKGI
-5277 YSEILN
+5277 YSEIIN

-5331 ANEEVVDS
+5331 ANQEVVDS

-5347 KKVSDLNQQLEET
+5347 KKVTDLNQQLEET
-5360 KTKISDTHV
+5360 KKTIADTHV

-5393 QGTIDLLDE
+5393 QDTIDLLDE

-5461 DVDSEINDCRIDLE
+5461 DVDSEINDCRVSLE

-5535 EMERAKYRAGQYGK
+5535 EMERAKYRAEQYGK

-5770 IGTYQEQLDTSMSS
+5770 IGTYKEQLDTSMSS

-5844 APSTGSSVTVKK
+5844 KPSAPSTGSSVTVKK

-5885 SDSEVLIG
+5885 SGSEVLIG

-5911 KGTKE
+5911 KGAKK